1 MNFIKEKNTP
11 VMEQYLSL
19 KAQYNDHLL
28 FYRMG
33 DFYELF
39 FEDAIKA
46 AKLLNIVLTKRGHSN
61 GQEIPMC
68 GVPAHSSESYLH
80 KLIDLGFKV
89 AVCDQLETVDEAKKR
104 GYKSIVKRD
113 VVRIVTPGTIIEESL
128 LEDKSNNYLAS
139 IVEKDNDYAIGWLEL
154 STGKFFHTVTNL
166 NALDSDLLRISPREL
181 LISEKLTENEKFRS
195 ILRNYKISI
204 AQHAQSFFE
213 YNKSHRTLCEFYKV
227 KELGVIGNFSWV
239 EIMACGSLLEYVR
252 TTQRGSVPRLELPKT
267 YKQQNFMLIDASARR
282 NLELFSTQSGEKK
295 GSLISVIDYTVT
307 APGGRLLK
315 QVLASPL
322 VCPKAINLRLNTVQ
336 FFVNN
341 HESRKKIREILS
353 NIPDIERSLS
363 RLMLGRGSPKD
374 INLLKIGLGKILELF
389 EFLSKLDL
397 SHEKSTTHSEVS
409 FQRVTREKES
419 WIPVSSTGMTE
430 QSTGMIEQSTGMTEE
445 STEITQESTGV
456 TDSYTRDPL
465 KSNQCE
471 LSLIHKNLGN
481 HKNLFELLSGAVFD
495 NNVGNIKE
503 GGFINPK
510 YDSELS
516 ELSYILNNSNKLIT
530 KLRESYRDLTGIAA
544 LKILHNNILGYYVE
558 VSANH
563 KVTSDIFIHR
573 QSLANSFRYTT
584 AELKELENKILTAR
598 DAAINL
604 EIRIFGEL
612 CSKIAE
618 ESEKIAIAANA
629 LAKLDIRTAFAE
641 LAVQNNYVK
650 PTVNNSKE
658 FNICSGR
665 HPVIEANSKFIA
677 NSINLAGIHL
687 ITGPNMAGKS
697 TFLRQNA
704 LIAILAHM
712 GSFVPAESAH
722 IGVIDKVFSRV
733 GATDNIAAGH
743 STFMVEMI
751 ETATIVNHAT
761 DRSLVILDE
770 IGRGTGVYDGLSIAQ
785 AVIEHI
791 HNVNKCRAIFA
802 THYHEL
808 TKVSGYLENV
818 KCFCVKIKEWN
829 GEVIFLHE
837 VIEGIA
843 DESYGIH
850 VAKLAGFPDSVL
862 NRAGEVFAELMPIAN
877 PL

>member
-1 MNFIKEKNTP
+1 MCNIIYNNVYQYNILKNIMSFVKEKNTP
-11 VMEQYLSL
+11 VMEQYLNL
-19 KAQYNDHLL
+19 KAQYKDHLL
-28 FYRMG
+28 FYRLG

-39 FEDAIKA
+39 FDDAIKA
-46 AKLLNIVLTKRGHSN
+46 AKLLNIVLTKRGNSC

-89 AVCDQLETVDEAKKR
+89 AICDQLETADEAKKR

-113 VVRIVTPGTIIEESL
+113 VVRVVTPGTIIEDSL

-139 IVEKDNDYAIGWLEL
+139 IVEQNDEYAISWLEL
-154 STGKFFHTVTNL
+154 STGKFFHTLTSL
-166 NALDSDLLRISPREL
+166 KALDSDLLRISPREL
-181 LISEKLTENEKFRS
+181 LISEKFTEDEKIRS
-195 ILRNYKISI
+195 ILKNYKISI
-204 AQHAQSFFE
+204 TQHAQSFFE
-213 YNKSHRTLCEFYKV
+213 YSKSHRTLCEFYKIR
-227 KELGVIGNFSWV
+227 ELGSIGNFSKV
-239 EIMACGSLLEYVR
+239 EIMACGALLEYVR
-252 TTQRGSVPRLELPKT
+252 VTQRGSIPRLEFPKT

-282 NLELFSTQSGEKK
+282 NLELFSTQFGEKK
-295 GSLISVIDYTVT
+295 GSLISVIDHTVT
-307 APGGRLLK
+307 ASGGRLLK
-315 QVLASPL
+315 QMLASPL
-322 VCPKAINLRLNTVQ
+322 ACSKAINLRLSTAQ

-341 HESRKKIREILS
+341 HDSRRKIREILS

-363 RLMLGRGSPKD
+363 RLILGRGSPKD
-374 INLLKIGLGKILELF
+374 MNLLKIGLGKTLELS
-389 EFLSKLDL
+389 EFLCKI
-397 SHEKSTTHSEVS
+397 
-409 FQRVTREKES
+409 ES
-419 WIPVSSTGMTE
+419 GENGSLPQQYVI
-430 QSTGMIEQSTGMTEE
+430 Q
-445 STEITQESTGV
+445 TEIQPASRAGITVKSDES
-456 TDSYTRDPL
+456 
-465 KSNQCE
+465 E
-471 LSLIHKNLGN
+471 LSTIHKSLGN
-481 HKNLFELLSGAVFD
+481 HKDLFELLNSAILD
-495 NNVGNIKE
+495 NNLSSVKE
-503 GGFINPK
+503 GGFIHSK
-510 YDSELS
+510 YNSELS
-516 ELSYILNNSNKLIT
+516 ELSYILNNSNKLVT

-563 KVTSDIFIHR
+563 KITSDIFIHR
-573 QSLANSFRYTT
+573 QSLANSMRYTT
-584 AELKELENKILTAR
+584 NELKELENKILTAR
-598 DAAINL
+598 DAAIGL
-604 EIRIFGEL
+604 EMKIFSEL
-612 CSKIAE
+612 CSEVAK
-618 ESEKIAIAANA
+618 ESEKIALAANA

-650 PTVNNSKE
+650 PIIDDSKE

-665 HPVIEANSKFIA
+665 HPVVEVNDKFIA

-722 IGVIDKVFSRV
+722 IGVIDKIFSRV
-733 GATDNIAAGH
+733 GATDNITAGY

-751 ETATIVNHAT
+751 ETATIVNQAT

-808 TKVSGYLENV
+808 TKVSKYLKNV
-818 KCFCVKIKEWN
+818 KCFCVKIREWN

-843 DESYGIH
+843 NESYGIH

-862 NRAGEVFAELMPIAN
+862 NRASEVFEELKA
-877 PL
+877 

>member
-1 MNFIKEKNTP
+1 MSFVREKNTP
-11 VMEQYLSL
+11 VMEQYLNL
-19 KAQYNDHLL
+19 KAQYKDHLL
-28 FYRMG
+28 FYRLG

-39 FEDAIKA
+39 FDDAIKA
-46 AKLLNIVLTKRGHSN
+46 AKLLNIVLTKRGNSC
-61 GQEIPMC
+61 GQDIPMC

-89 AVCDQLETVDEAKKR
+89 AICDQLETADEAKRR

-113 VVRIVTPGTIIEESL
+113 VVRIVTPGTIIEDSL

-139 IVEKDNDYAIGWLEL
+139 IVEQNEEYAIGWLEL
-154 STGKFFHTVTNL
+154 STGKFFHTLTNL
-166 NALDSDLLRISPREL
+166 KALDSDLLRISPKEL
-181 LISEKLTENEKFRS
+181 LISDKLAEDEKIRS
-195 ILRNYKISI
+195 ILKNYKISI
-204 AQHAQSFFE
+204 TQHAQSFFE

-227 KELGVIGNFSWV
+227 RELGVIGNFGKV
-239 EIMACGSLLEYVR
+239 EIMACGALLEYVR
-252 TTQRGSVPRLELPKT
+252 VTQRGSIPRLELPKP
-267 YKQQNFMLIDASARR
+267 YKQQSFMLIDASARR
-282 NLELFSTQSGEKK
+282 NLELFSTQFGEKK
-295 GSLISVIDYTVT
+295 GSLISVIDHTVT
-307 APGGRLLK
+307 ASGGRLLK
-315 QVLASPL
+315 QMLASPL
-322 VCPKAINLRLNTVQ
+322 ACPKAINLRLSIVE

-374 INLLKIGLGKILELF
+374 INLLKVGLGKTLELS
-389 EFLSKLDL
+389 EFLSTLHNYHLREKLAANFQM
-397 SHEKSTTHSEVS
+397 S
-409 FQRVTREKES
+409 FQCLTAELEEKEL
-419 WIPVSSTGMTE
+419 VSTAQMT
-430 QSTGMIEQSTGMTEE
+430 SSDE
-445 STEITQESTGV
+445 S
-456 TDSYTRDPL
+456 
-465 KSNQCE
+465 E
-471 LSLIHKNLGN
+471 LSTIHKSLGN
-481 HKNLFELLSGAVFD
+481 HKDLYELLSSAVLD
-495 NNVGNIKE
+495 NNLSSTRE
-503 GGFINPK
+503 GGFINPQ
-510 YDSELS
+510 YNQELS
-516 ELSYILNNSNKLIT
+516 ELSYVLNNSNKLIT

-563 KVTSDIFIHR
+563 KLTSDIFIHR
-573 QSLANSFRYTT
+573 QSLANSMRYTT
-584 AELKELENKILTAR
+584 NELKELENKILTAR
-598 DAAINL
+598 DAVINL
-604 EIRIFGEL
+604 EIKIFGEL
-612 CSKIAE
+612 CSKIAK
-618 ESEKIAIAANA
+618 ESEKIALAANA

-650 PTVNNSKE
+650 PIIDDSKE
-658 FNICSGR
+658 FDIRNGR
-665 HPVIEANSKFIA
+665 HPVVEVNDKFIA
-677 NSINLAGIHL
+677 NSINLAGIYL

-712 GSFVPAESAH
+712 GSFVPVDSAH
-722 IGVIDKVFSRV
+722 IGVIDKIFSRV
-733 GATDNIAAGH
+733 GATDNITAGY

-751 ETATIVNHAT
+751 ETATIVNQAT

-808 TKVSGYLENV
+808 TKVSKYLKNV

-837 VIEGIA
+837 VVEGIA

-850 VAKLAGFPDSVL
+850 VAKLAGFPDSIL
-862 NRAGEVFAELMPIAN
+862 NRASEVLEELKA
-877 PL
+877 

>member
-1 MNFIKEKNTP
+1 MCNIIYNNVYQYNILKNIMSFVKEKNTP
-11 VMEQYLSL
+11 VMEQYLNL
-19 KAQYNDHLL
+19 KAQYKDHLL
-28 FYRMG
+28 FYRLG

-39 FEDAIKA
+39 FDDAIKA
-46 AKLLNIVLTKRGHSN
+46 AKLLNIVLTKRGNSC
-61 GQEIPMC
+61 GQDIPMC

-89 AVCDQLETVDEAKKR
+89 AICDQLETADEAKKR

-113 VVRIVTPGTIIEESL
+113 VVRVVTPGTIIEDSL

-139 IVEKDNDYAIGWLEL
+139 IVEQNDEYAISWLEL
-154 STGKFFHTVTNL
+154 STGKFFHTLTSL
-166 NALDSDLLRISPREL
+166 KALDSDLLRISPREL
-181 LISEKLTENEKFRS
+181 LISEKFTEDEKIRS
-195 ILRNYKISI
+195 ILKNYKISI
-204 AQHAQSFFE
+204 TQHAQSFFE
-213 YNKSHRTLCEFYKV
+213 YSKSHRTLCEFYKIR
-227 KELGVIGNFSWV
+227 ELGSIGNFSKV
-239 EIMACGSLLEYVR
+239 EIMACGALLEYVR
-252 TTQRGSVPRLELPKT
+252 VTQRGSIPRLEFPKT

-282 NLELFSTQSGEKK
+282 NLELFSTQFGEKK
-295 GSLISVIDYTVT
+295 GSLISVIDHTVT
-307 APGGRLLK
+307 ASGGRLLK
-315 QVLASPL
+315 QMLASPL
-322 VCPKAINLRLNTVQ
+322 ACSKAINLRLSTAQ

-341 HESRKKIREILS
+341 HEPRRKIREILS

-363 RLMLGRGSPKD
+363 RLILGRGSPKD
-374 INLLKIGLGKILELF
+374 MNLLKIGLGKTLELS
-389 EFLSKLDL
+389 EFLCKI
-397 SHEKSTTHSEVS
+397 
-409 FQRVTREKES
+409 ES
-419 WIPVSSTGMTE
+419 GENGSLPQQYVIQTEIQPASRAGMTVK
-430 QSTGMIEQSTGMTEE
+430 SDE
-445 STEITQESTGV
+445 S
-456 TDSYTRDPL
+456 
-465 KSNQCE
+465 E
-471 LSLIHKNLGN
+471 LSTIHKSLGN
-481 HKNLFELLSGAVFD
+481 HKDLFELLNSAILD
-495 NNVGNIKE
+495 NNLSSVKE
-503 GGFINPK
+503 GGFIHSK
-510 YDSELS
+510 YNSELS

-563 KVTSDIFIHR
+563 KITSDIFIHR
-573 QSLANSFRYTT
+573 QSLANSMRYTT
-584 AELKELENKILTAR
+584 NELKELENKILTAR
-598 DAAINL
+598 DAAIGL
-604 EIRIFGEL
+604 EMKIFSEL
-612 CSKIAE
+612 CSEVAK
-618 ESEKIAIAANA
+618 ESEKIALAANA

-650 PTVNNSKE
+650 PIIDDSKE

-665 HPVIEANSKFIA
+665 HPVVEVNDKFIA

-722 IGVIDKVFSRV
+722 IGVIDKIFSRV
-733 GATDNIAAGH
+733 GATDNITAGY

-751 ETATIVNHAT
+751 ETATIVNQAT

-770 IGRGTGVYDGLSIAQ
+770 IGRGTGVYDGLSIAK

-791 HNVNKCRAIFA
+791 HNVNKCRATFA

-808 TKVSGYLENV
+808 TKVSKYLKNV
-818 KCFCVKIKEWN
+818 KCFCVKIREWN

-862 NRAGEVFAELMPIAN
+862 NRASEVFEELKA
-877 PL
+877 

>member
-1 MNFIKEKNTP
+1 MSFVKEKNTP
-11 VMEQYLSL
+11 VMEQYLNL
-19 KAQYNDHLL
+19 KAQYKDHLL
-28 FYRMG
+28 FYRLG

-39 FEDAIKA
+39 FDDAIKA
-46 AKLLNIVLTKRGHSN
+46 AKLLNIVLTKRGNSN

-89 AVCDQLETVDEAKKR
+89 AICDQLETADEAKKR

-113 VVRIVTPGTIIEESL
+113 VVRVVTPGTIIEDSL

-139 IVEKDNDYAIGWLEL
+139 IVEQNDEYAISWLEL
-154 STGKFFHTVTNL
+154 STGKFFHTLTSL
-166 NALDSDLLRISPREL
+166 KALDSDLLRISPREL
-181 LISEKLTENEKFRS
+181 LISEKFTEDEKIRS
-195 ILRNYKISI
+195 ILKNYKISI
-204 AQHAQSFFE
+204 TQHAQSFFE
-213 YNKSHRTLCEFYKV
+213 YSKSHRTLCEFYKIR
-227 KELGVIGNFSWV
+227 ELGSIGNFSKV
-239 EIMACGSLLEYVR
+239 EIMACGALLEYVR
-252 TTQRGSVPRLELPKT
+252 VTQRGSIPRLEFPKT

-282 NLELFSTQSGEKK
+282 NLELFSTQFGEKK
-295 GSLISVIDYTVT
+295 GSLISVIDHTVT
-307 APGGRLLK
+307 ASGGRLLK
-315 QVLASPL
+315 QMLASPL
-322 VCPKAINLRLNTVQ
+322 ACSKAINLRLSTAQ

-341 HESRKKIREILS
+341 HEPRRKIREILS

-363 RLMLGRGSPKD
+363 RLILGRGSPKD
-374 INLLKIGLGKILELF
+374 MNLLKIGLGKTLELS
-389 EFLSKLDL
+389 EFLCKI
-397 SHEKSTTHSEVS
+397 
-409 FQRVTREKES
+409 ES
-419 WIPVSSTGMTE
+419 GENGSLPQQYVI
-430 QSTGMIEQSTGMTEE
+430 Q
-445 STEITQESTGV
+445 TEIQPASRAGITVKSDES
-456 TDSYTRDPL
+456 
-465 KSNQCE
+465 E
-471 LSLIHKNLGN
+471 LSTIHKSLGN
-481 HKNLFELLSGAVFD
+481 HKDLFELLNSAILD
-495 NNVGNIKE
+495 NNLSSVKE
-503 GGFINPK
+503 GGFIHSK
-510 YDSELS
+510 YNSELS
-516 ELSYILNNSNKLIT
+516 ELSYILNNSNKLVT

-563 KVTSDIFIHR
+563 KITSDIFIHR
-573 QSLANSFRYTT
+573 QSLANSMRYTT
-584 AELKELENKILTAR
+584 NELKELENKILTAR
-598 DAAINL
+598 DAAIGL
-604 EIRIFGEL
+604 EMKIFSEL
-612 CSKIAE
+612 CSEVAK
-618 ESEKIAIAANA
+618 ESEKIALAANA

-650 PTVNNSKE
+650 PIIDDSKE

-665 HPVIEANSKFIA
+665 HPVVEVNDKFIA

-704 LIAILAHM
+704 LIAVLAHM

-722 IGVIDKVFSRV
+722 IGVIDKIFSRV
-733 GATDNIAAGH
+733 GATDNITAGY

-751 ETATIVNHAT
+751 ETATIVNQAT

-808 TKVSGYLENV
+808 TKVSKYLKNV
-818 KCFCVKIKEWN
+818 KCFCVKIREWN

-862 NRAGEVFAELMPIAN
+862 NRASEVFEELKA
-877 PL
+877 

>member
-1 MNFIKEKNTP
+1 MSFVKEKNTP
-11 VMEQYLSL
+11 VMEQYLNL
-19 KAQYNDHLL
+19 KAQYKDHLL
-28 FYRMG
+28 FYRLG

-39 FEDAIKA
+39 FDDAIKA
-46 AKLLNIVLTKRGHSN
+46 AKLLNIVLTKRGNSC

-89 AVCDQLETVDEAKKR
+89 AICDQLETADEAKKR

-113 VVRIVTPGTIIEESL
+113 VVRVVTPGTIIEDSL

-139 IVEKDNDYAIGWLEL
+139 IVEQNDEYAISWLEL
-154 STGKFFHTVTNL
+154 STGKFFHTLTSL
-166 NALDSDLLRISPREL
+166 KALDSDLLRISPREL
-181 LISEKLTENEKFRS
+181 LISEKLTEDEKIRS
-195 ILRNYKISI
+195 ILKNYKISI
-204 AQHAQSFFE
+204 TQHAQSFFE
-213 YNKSHRTLCEFYKV
+213 YSKSHRTLCEFYKIR
-227 KELGVIGNFSWV
+227 ELGSIGNFSKV
-239 EIMACGSLLEYVR
+239 EIMACGALLEYVR
-252 TTQRGSVPRLELPKT
+252 VTQRGSIPRLEFPKT

-282 NLELFSTQSGEKK
+282 NLELFSTQFGEKK
-295 GSLISVIDYTVT
+295 GSLISVIDHTVT
-307 APGGRLLK
+307 ASGGRLLK
-315 QVLASPL
+315 QMLASPL
-322 VCPKAINLRLNTVQ
+322 ACSKAINLRLSTAQ

-341 HESRKKIREILS
+341 HEPRRKIREILS

-363 RLMLGRGSPKD
+363 RLILGRGSPKD
-374 INLLKIGLGKILELF
+374 MNLLKIGLGKTLELS
-389 EFLSKLDL
+389 EFLCK
-397 SHEKSTTHSEVS
+397 
-409 FQRVTREKES
+409 FES
-419 WIPVSSTGMTE
+419 GENGSLPQQYVIQIEIQPASRAGMTVK
-430 QSTGMIEQSTGMTEE
+430 SDE
-445 STEITQESTGV
+445 S
-456 TDSYTRDPL
+456 
-465 KSNQCE
+465 E
-471 LSLIHKNLGN
+471 LSTIHKSLGN
-481 HKNLFELLSGAVFD
+481 HKDLFELLNSAILD
-495 NNVGNIKE
+495 NNLSSVKE
-503 GGFINPK
+503 GGFIHSK
-510 YDSELS
+510 YNSELS

-563 KVTSDIFIHR
+563 KITSDIFIHR
-573 QSLANSFRYTT
+573 QSLANSMRYTT
-584 AELKELENKILTAR
+584 NELKELENKILTAR
-598 DAAINL
+598 DAAIGL
-604 EIRIFGEL
+604 EMKIFSEL
-612 CSKIAE
+612 CSEVAK
-618 ESEKIAIAANA
+618 ESEKIALAANA

-650 PTVNNSKE
+650 PIIDDSKE

-665 HPVIEANSKFIA
+665 HPVVEVNDKFIA

-722 IGVIDKVFSRV
+722 IGVIDKIFSRV
-733 GATDNIAAGH
+733 GATDNITAGY

-751 ETATIVNHAT
+751 ETATIVNQAT

-808 TKVSGYLENV
+808 TKVSKYLKNV
-818 KCFCVKIKEWN
+818 KCFCVKIREWN

-862 NRAGEVFAELMPIAN
+862 NRASEVFEELKA
-877 PL
+877 

>member
-1 MNFIKEKNTP
+1 MSFVKEKNTP
-11 VMEQYLSL
+11 VMEQYLNL
-19 KAQYNDHLL
+19 KAQYKDHLL
-28 FYRMG
+28 FYRLG

-39 FEDAIKA
+39 FDDAIKA
-46 AKLLNIVLTKRGHSN
+46 AKLLNIVLTKRGNSC

-89 AVCDQLETVDEAKKR
+89 AICDQLETADEAKKR

-113 VVRIVTPGTIIEESL
+113 VVRVVTPGTIIEDSL

-139 IVEKDNDYAIGWLEL
+139 IVEQNDEYAISWLEL
-154 STGKFFHTVTNL
+154 STGKFFHTLTSL
-166 NALDSDLLRISPREL
+166 KALDSDLLRISPREL
-181 LISEKLTENEKFRS
+181 LISEKFTEDEKIRS
-195 ILRNYKISI
+195 VLKNYKISI
-204 AQHAQSFFE
+204 TQHAQSFFE
-213 YNKSHRTLCEFYKV
+213 YSKSHRTLCEFYKIR
-227 KELGVIGNFSWV
+227 ELGSIGNFSKV
-239 EIMACGSLLEYVR
+239 EIMACGALLEYVR
-252 TTQRGSVPRLELPKT
+252 VTQRGSIPRLEFPKT

-282 NLELFSTQSGEKK
+282 NLESFSTQFGEKK
-295 GSLISVIDYTVT
+295 GSLISVIDHTVT
-307 APGGRLLK
+307 ASGGRLLK
-315 QVLASPL
+315 QMLASPL
-322 VCPKAINLRLNTVQ
+322 ACSKAINLRLSTAQ

-341 HESRKKIREILS
+341 HDSRKKIREILS

-363 RLMLGRGSPKD
+363 RLILGRGSPKD
-374 INLLKIGLGKILELF
+374 MNLLKIGLGKTLELS
-389 EFLSKLDL
+389 EFLCKI
-397 SHEKSTTHSEVS
+397 
-409 FQRVTREKES
+409 ES
-419 WIPVSSTGMTE
+419 GENGSLPQQYVI
-430 QSTGMIEQSTGMTEE
+430 Q
-445 STEITQESTGV
+445 TEIQPASRAGITVKSDES
-456 TDSYTRDPL
+456 
-465 KSNQCE
+465 E
-471 LSLIHKNLGN
+471 LSTIHKSLGN
-481 HKNLFELLSGAVFD
+481 HKDLFELLNSAILD
-495 NNVGNIKE
+495 NNLSSVKE
-503 GGFINPK
+503 GGFIHSKCN
-510 YDSELS
+510 SELS

-563 KVTSDIFIHR
+563 KITSDIFIHR
-573 QSLANSFRYTT
+573 QSLANSMRYTT
-584 AELKELENKILTAR
+584 NELKELENKILTAR
-598 DAAINL
+598 DAAIGL
-604 EIRIFGEL
+604 EMKIFSEL
-612 CSKIAE
+612 CSEVAK
-618 ESEKIAIAANA
+618 ESEKIALAANA

-650 PTVNNSKE
+650 PIIDDSKE

-665 HPVIEANSKFIA
+665 HPVVEVNDKFIA

-722 IGVIDKVFSRV
+722 IGVIDKIFSRV
-733 GATDNIAAGH
+733 GATDNITAGY

-751 ETATIVNHAT
+751 ETATIVNQAT

-808 TKVSGYLENV
+808 TKVSKYLKNV
-818 KCFCVKIKEWN
+818 KCFCVKIREWN

-862 NRAGEVFAELMPIAN
+862 NRASEVFEELKA
-877 PL
+877 

>member
-1 MNFIKEKNTP
+1 MCNIIYNNVYQYNILKNIMSFVKEKNTP
-11 VMEQYLSL
+11 VMEQYLNL
-19 KAQYNDHLL
+19 KAQYKDHLL
-28 FYRMG
+28 FYRLG

-39 FEDAIKA
+39 FDDAIKA
-46 AKLLNIVLTKRGHSN
+46 AKLLNIVLTKRGNSC
-61 GQEIPMC
+61 GQDIPMC

-89 AVCDQLETVDEAKKR
+89 AICDQLETADEAKKR

-113 VVRIVTPGTIIEESL
+113 VVRVVTPGTIIEDSL

-139 IVEKDNDYAIGWLEL
+139 IVEQNDEYAISWLEL
-154 STGKFFHTVTNL
+154 STGKFFHTLTSL
-166 NALDSDLLRISPREL
+166 KALDSDLLRISPREL
-181 LISEKLTENEKFRS
+181 LISEKFTEDEKIRS
-195 ILRNYKISI
+195 ILKNYKISI
-204 AQHAQSFFE
+204 TQHAQSFFE
-213 YNKSHRTLCEFYKV
+213 YSKSHRTLCEFYKIR
-227 KELGVIGNFSWV
+227 ELGSIGNFSKV
-239 EIMACGSLLEYVR
+239 EIMACGALLEYVR
-252 TTQRGSVPRLELPKT
+252 VTQRGSIPRLEFPKT

-282 NLELFSTQSGEKK
+282 NLELFSTQFGEKK
-295 GSLISVIDYTVT
+295 GSLISVIDHTVT
-307 APGGRLLK
+307 ASGGRLLK
-315 QVLASPL
+315 QMLASPL
-322 VCPKAINLRLNTVQ
+322 ACSKAINLRLSTAQ

-341 HESRKKIREILS
+341 HEPRRKIREILS

-363 RLMLGRGSPKD
+363 RLILGRGSPKD
-374 INLLKIGLGKILELF
+374 MNLLKIGLGKTLELS
-389 EFLSKLDL
+389 EFLCKI
-397 SHEKSTTHSEVS
+397 
-409 FQRVTREKES
+409 ES
-419 WIPVSSTGMTE
+419 GENGSLPQQYVIQTEIQPASRAGMTVK
-430 QSTGMIEQSTGMTEE
+430 SDE
-445 STEITQESTGV
+445 S
-456 TDSYTRDPL
+456 
-465 KSNQCE
+465 E
-471 LSLIHKNLGN
+471 LSTIHKSLGN
-481 HKNLFELLSGAVFD
+481 DKDLFELLNSAILD
-495 NNVGNIKE
+495 NNLSSVKE
-503 GGFINPK
+503 GGFIHSK
-510 YDSELS
+510 YNSELS

-563 KVTSDIFIHR
+563 KITSDIFIHR
-573 QSLANSFRYTT
+573 QSLANSMRYTT
-584 AELKELENKILTAR
+584 NELKELENKILTAR
-598 DAAINL
+598 DAAIGL
-604 EIRIFGEL
+604 EMKIFSEL
-612 CSKIAE
+612 CSEVAK
-618 ESEKIAIAANA
+618 ESEKIALAANA

-650 PTVNNSKE
+650 PIIDNSKE

-665 HPVIEANSKFIA
+665 HPVVEVNDKFIA

-722 IGVIDKVFSRV
+722 IGVIDKIFSRV
-733 GATDNIAAGH
+733 GATDNITAGY

-751 ETATIVNHAT
+751 ETATIVNQAT

-808 TKVSGYLENV
+808 TKVSKYLKNV
-818 KCFCVKIKEWN
+818 KCFCVKIREWN

-862 NRAGEVFAELMPIAN
+862 NRASEVFEELKA
-877 PL
+877 

>member
-1 MNFIKEKNTP
+1 
-11 VMEQYLSL
+11 MEQYLNL
-19 KAQYNDHLL
+19 KAQYKDHLL
-28 FYRMG
+28 FYRLG

-39 FEDAIKA
+39 FDDAIKA
-46 AKLLNIVLTKRGHSN
+46 AKLLNIVLTKRGNSN

-89 AVCDQLETVDEAKKR
+89 AICDQLETADEAKKR

-113 VVRIVTPGTIIEESL
+113 VVRVVTPGTIIEDSL

-139 IVEKDNDYAIGWLEL
+139 IVEQNDEYAISWLEL
-154 STGKFFHTVTNL
+154 STGKFFHTLTSL
-166 NALDSDLLRISPREL
+166 KALDSDLLRISPREL
-181 LISEKLTENEKFRS
+181 LISEKFIEDEKIRS
-195 ILRNYKISI
+195 ILKNYKISI
-204 AQHAQSFFE
+204 TQHAQSFFE
-213 YNKSHRTLCEFYKV
+213 YSKSHRTLCEFYKIR
-227 KELGVIGNFSWV
+227 ELGSIGNFSKV
-239 EIMACGSLLEYVR
+239 EIIACGALLEYVR
-252 TTQRGSVPRLELPKT
+252 VTQRGSIPRLEFPKT

-282 NLELFSTQSGEKK
+282 NLELFTTQFGEKK
-295 GSLISVIDYTVT
+295 GSLISVIDHTVT
-307 APGGRLLK
+307 ASGGRLLK
-315 QVLASPL
+315 QMLASPL
-322 VCPKAINLRLNTVQ
+322 ACSKAINLRLSTAQ

-341 HESRKKIREILS
+341 HEPRRKIREILS

-363 RLMLGRGSPKD
+363 RLILGRGSPKD
-374 INLLKIGLGKILELF
+374 MNLLKIGL
-389 EFLSKLDL
+389 
-397 SHEKSTTHSEVS
+397 EKEPVSTTQVISS
-409 FQRVTREKES
+409 DES
-419 WIPVSSTGMTE
+419 
-430 QSTGMIEQSTGMTEE
+430 
-445 STEITQESTGV
+445 
-456 TDSYTRDPL
+456 
-465 KSNQCE
+465 E
-471 LSLIHKNLGN
+471 LSTIHKSLGN
-481 HKNLFELLSGAVFD
+481 HKDLFELLNSAILD
-495 NNVGNIKE
+495 NNLSSVKE
-503 GGFINPK
+503 GGFIHSK
-510 YDSELS
+510 YNSELS

-563 KVTSDIFIHR
+563 KITSDIFIHR
-573 QSLANSFRYTT
+573 QSLANSMRYTT
-584 AELKELENKILTAR
+584 NELKELENKILTAR
-598 DAAINL
+598 DAAIGL
-604 EIRIFGEL
+604 EMKIFSEL
-612 CSKIAE
+612 CSEVAK
-618 ESEKIAIAANA
+618 ESEKIALAANA

-650 PTVNNSKE
+650 PIIDDSKE

-665 HPVIEANSKFIA
+665 HPVVEVNDKFIA

-704 LIAILAHM
+704 LIAVLAHM

-722 IGVIDKVFSRV
+722 IGVIDKIFSRV
-733 GATDNIAAGH
+733 GATDNITAGY

-751 ETATIVNHAT
+751 ETATIVNQAT

-808 TKVSGYLENV
+808 TKVGEYLENV
-818 KCFCVKIKEWN
+818 KCFCMKIKEWK

-862 NRAGEVFAELMPIAN
+862 NRAREVFEELKT
-877 PL
+877 

>member
-1 MNFIKEKNTP
+1 MCNIIYNNVYQYNILKNIMSFVKEKNTP
-11 VMEQYLSL
+11 VMEQYLNL
-19 KAQYNDHLL
+19 KAQYKDHLL
-28 FYRMG
+28 FYRLG

-39 FEDAIKA
+39 FDDAIKA
-46 AKLLNIVLTKRGHSN
+46 AKLLNIVLTKRGNSC

-89 AVCDQLETVDEAKKR
+89 AICDQLETADEAKKR

-113 VVRIVTPGTIIEESL
+113 VVRVVTPGTIIEDSL

-139 IVEKDNDYAIGWLEL
+139 IVEQNDEYAISWLEL
-154 STGKFFHTVTNL
+154 STGKFFHTLTSL
-166 NALDSDLLRISPREL
+166 KALDSDLLRISPREL
-181 LISEKLTENEKFRS
+181 LISEKFTEDEKIRS
-195 ILRNYKISI
+195 ILKNYKISI
-204 AQHAQSFFE
+204 TQHAQSFFE
-213 YNKSHRTLCEFYKV
+213 YSKSHRKLCEFYKIR
-227 KELGVIGNFSWV
+227 ELGSIGNFSKV
-239 EIMACGSLLEYVR
+239 EIMACGALLEYVR
-252 TTQRGSVPRLELPKT
+252 VTQRGSIPRLEFPKT

-282 NLELFSTQSGEKK
+282 NLELFSTQFGEKK
-295 GSLISVIDYTVT
+295 GSLISVIDHTVT
-307 APGGRLLK
+307 ASGGRLLK
-315 QVLASPL
+315 QMLASPL
-322 VCPKAINLRLNTVQ
+322 ACSKAINLRLSTAQ

-341 HESRKKIREILS
+341 HDSRRKIREILS

-363 RLMLGRGSPKD
+363 RLILGRGSPKD
-374 INLLKIGLGKILELF
+374 MNLLKIGLGKTLELS
-389 EFLSKLDL
+389 EFLCKI
-397 SHEKSTTHSEVS
+397 
-409 FQRVTREKES
+409 ES
-419 WIPVSSTGMTE
+419 GENGSLPQQYVI
-430 QSTGMIEQSTGMTEE
+430 Q
-445 STEITQESTGV
+445 TEIQPASRAGITVKSDES
-456 TDSYTRDPL
+456 
-465 KSNQCE
+465 E
-471 LSLIHKNLGN
+471 LSTIHKSLGN
-481 HKNLFELLSGAVFD
+481 HKDLFELLNSAILD
-495 NNVGNIKE
+495 NNLSSVKE
-503 GGFINPK
+503 GGFIHSK
-510 YDSELS
+510 YNSELS
-516 ELSYILNNSNKLIT
+516 ELSYILNNSNKLVT

-563 KVTSDIFIHR
+563 KITSDIFIHR
-573 QSLANSFRYTT
+573 QSLANSMRYTT
-584 AELKELENKILTAR
+584 NELKELENKILTAR
-598 DAAINL
+598 DAAIGL
-604 EIRIFGEL
+604 EMKIFSEL
-612 CSKIAE
+612 CSEVAK
-618 ESEKIAIAANA
+618 ESEKIALAANA

-650 PTVNNSKE
+650 PIIDDSKE

-665 HPVIEANSKFIA
+665 HPVVEVNDKFIA

-722 IGVIDKVFSRV
+722 IGVIDKIFSRV
-733 GATDNIAAGH
+733 GATDNITAGY

-751 ETATIVNHAT
+751 ETATIVNQAT

-808 TKVSGYLENV
+808 TKVSKYLKNV
-818 KCFCVKIKEWN
+818 KCFCVKIREWN

-862 NRAGEVFAELMPIAN
+862 NRASEVFEELKA
-877 PL
+877 

>member
-1 MNFIKEKNTP
+1 MYNIIYNNVYQYNILKNIMSFVKEKNTP
-11 VMEQYLSL
+11 VMEQYLNL
-19 KAQYNDHLL
+19 KAQYKDHLL
-28 FYRMG
+28 FYRLG

-39 FEDAIKA
+39 FDDAIKA
-46 AKLLNIVLTKRGHSN
+46 AKLLNIVLTKRGNSC

-89 AVCDQLETVDEAKKR
+89 AICDQLETADEAKKR

-113 VVRIVTPGTIIEESL
+113 VVRVVTPGTIIEDSL

-139 IVEKDNDYAIGWLEL
+139 IVEQNDEYAISWLEL
-154 STGKFFHTVTNL
+154 STGKFFHTLTSL
-166 NALDSDLLRISPREL
+166 KALDSDLLRISPREL
-181 LISEKLTENEKFRS
+181 LISEKFTEDEKIRS
-195 ILRNYKISI
+195 VLKNYKISI
-204 AQHAQSFFE
+204 TQHAQSFFE
-213 YNKSHRTLCEFYKV
+213 YSKSHRTLCEFYKIR
-227 KELGVIGNFSWV
+227 ELGSIGNFSKV
-239 EIMACGSLLEYVR
+239 EIMACGALLEYVR
-252 TTQRGSVPRLELPKT
+252 VTQRGSIPRLEFPKT

-282 NLELFSTQSGEKK
+282 NLELFSTQFGEKK
-295 GSLISVIDYTVT
+295 GSLISVIDHTVT
-307 APGGRLLK
+307 ASGGRLLK
-315 QVLASPL
+315 QMLASPL
-322 VCPKAINLRLNTVQ
+322 ACSKAINLRLSTAQ

-341 HESRKKIREILS
+341 HDSRKKIREILS

-363 RLMLGRGSPKD
+363 RLILGRGSPKD
-374 INLLKIGLGKILELF
+374 MNLLKIGLGKTLELS
-389 EFLSKLDL
+389 EFLCKI
-397 SHEKSTTHSEVS
+397 
-409 FQRVTREKES
+409 ES
-419 WIPVSSTGMTE
+419 GENGSLPQQYVI
-430 QSTGMIEQSTGMTEE
+430 Q
-445 STEITQESTGV
+445 TEIQPASRAGITVKSDES
-456 TDSYTRDPL
+456 
-465 KSNQCE
+465 E
-471 LSLIHKNLGN
+471 LSTIHKSLGN
-481 HKNLFELLSGAVFD
+481 HKDLFELLNSAILD
-495 NNVGNIKE
+495 NNLSSVKE
-503 GGFINPK
+503 GGFIHSK
-510 YDSELS
+510 YNSELY

-563 KVTSDIFIHR
+563 KITSDIFIHR
-573 QSLANSFRYTT
+573 QSLANSMRYTT
-584 AELKELENKILTAR
+584 NELKELENKILTAR
-598 DAAINL
+598 DAAIGL
-604 EIRIFGEL
+604 EMKIFSEL
-612 CSKIAE
+612 CSEVAK
-618 ESEKIAIAANA
+618 ESEKIALAANA

-650 PTVNNSKE
+650 PIIDDSKE

-665 HPVIEANSKFIA
+665 HPVVEVNDKFIA

-722 IGVIDKVFSRV
+722 IGVIDKIFSRV
-733 GATDNIAAGH
+733 GATDNITAGY

-751 ETATIVNHAT
+751 ETATIVNQAT

-808 TKVSGYLENV
+808 TKVSKYLKNV
-818 KCFCVKIKEWN
+818 KCFCVKIREWN

-862 NRAGEVFAELMPIAN
+862 NRASEVFEELKA
-877 PL
+877 

>member
-1 MNFIKEKNTP
+1 MNLIREKNTP
-11 VMEQYLSL
+11 VMEQYLNL
-19 KAQYNDHLL
+19 KAQYKDHLL
-28 FYRMG
+28 FYRLG

-39 FEDAIKA
+39 FDDAIKA
-46 AKLLNIVLTKRGHSN
+46 AKLLNIVLTKRGNSN

-89 AVCDQLETVDEAKKR
+89 AICDQLETADEAKKR

-113 VVRIVTPGTIIEESL
+113 VVRVVTPGTIIEDSL
-128 LEDKSNNYLAS
+128 LEDKSNNYLVS
-139 IVEKDNDYAIGWLEL
+139 IVEQNGEYAIAWLEL
-154 STGKFFHTVTNL
+154 STGKFFHTLTNL
-166 NALDSDLLRISPREL
+166 KALDSDLLRISPREL
-181 LISEKLTENEKFRS
+181 LISEKFIEDEKIRS
-195 ILRNYKISI
+195 ILKNYKISI
-204 AQHAQSFFE
+204 TQHAQSFFE
-213 YNKSHRTLCEFYKV
+213 YNKSHRTLCEFYKIR
-227 KELGVIGNFSWV
+227 ELGVVGNFSKV
-239 EIMACGSLLEYVR
+239 EIMACGALLEYVR
-252 TTQRGSVPRLELPKT
+252 VTQRGFIPRLELPKP

-282 NLELFSTQSGEKK
+282 NLELFSTQFGEKK
-295 GSLISVIDYTVT
+295 GSLISVIDHTVT
-307 APGGRLLK
+307 ASGGRLLK
-315 QVLASPL
+315 QMLASPL
-322 VCPKAINLRLNTVQ
+322 ACSKAINLRLSTAQ

-341 HESRKKIREILS
+341 HEPRRKIREILS
-353 NIPDIERSLS
+353 NITDIERSLS
-363 RLMLGRGSPKD
+363 RLILGRGSPKD
-374 INLLKIGLGKILELF
+374 MNLLKIGLGKTLELS
-389 EFLSKLDL
+389 EFLCKI
-397 SHEKSTTHSEVS
+397 
-409 FQRVTREKES
+409 ES
-419 WIPVSSTGMTE
+419 GENGSLPQQYVIQVADTGIQMQIPASRAGMTVK
-430 QSTGMIEQSTGMTEE
+430 SDE
-445 STEITQESTGV
+445 S
-456 TDSYTRDPL
+456 
-465 KSNQCE
+465 E
-471 LSLIHKNLGN
+471 LSTIHKSLGN
-481 HKNLFELLSGAVFD
+481 HQDLFELLNSAILD
-495 NNVGNIKE
+495 NNLSSVKE

-510 YDSELS
+510 YNSELS
-516 ELSYILNNSNKLIT
+516 ELSYILNNSNKLVT
-530 KLRESYRDLTGIAA
+530 KLRESYRNLTGIAA

-563 KVTSDIFIHR
+563 KITSDIFIHR
-573 QSLANSFRYTT
+573 QSLANSMRYTT
-584 AELKELENKILTAR
+584 NELKELENKILTAR
-598 DAAINL
+598 DAAIGL
-604 EIRIFGEL
+604 EVKIFSEL
-612 CSKIAE
+612 CSEVAK
-618 ESEKIAIAANA
+618 ESEKIALAANA

-650 PTVNNSKE
+650 PIIDDSKE

-665 HPVIEANSKFIA
+665 HPVVEVNDKFIA

-704 LIAILAHM
+704 LIAVLAHM

-722 IGVIDKVFSRV
+722 IGVIDKIFSRV
-733 GATDNIAAGH
+733 GATDNITAGY

-751 ETATIVNHAT
+751 ETATIVNQAT

-808 TKVSGYLENV
+808 TKVSKYLKNV
-818 KCFCVKIKEWN
+818 KCFCVKIREWN

-862 NRAGEVFAELMPIAN
+862 NRASEVFEELKA
-877 PL
+877 

>member
-1 MNFIKEKNTP
+1 MCNIIYNNVYQYNILKNIMSFVKEKNTP
-11 VMEQYLSL
+11 VMEQYLNL
-19 KAQYNDHLL
+19 KAQYKDHLL
-28 FYRMG
+28 FYRLG

-39 FEDAIKA
+39 FDDAIKA
-46 AKLLNIVLTKRGHSN
+46 AKLLNIVLTKRGNSC

-89 AVCDQLETVDEAKKR
+89 AICDQLETADEAKKR

-113 VVRIVTPGTIIEESL
+113 VVRVVTPGTIIEDSL

-139 IVEKDNDYAIGWLEL
+139 IVEQNDEYAISWLEL
-154 STGKFFHTVTNL
+154 STGKFFHTLTSL
-166 NALDSDLLRISPREL
+166 KALDSDLLRISPREL
-181 LISEKLTENEKFRS
+181 LISEKFTEDEKIRS
-195 ILRNYKISI
+195 ILKNDKISI
-204 AQHAQSFFE
+204 TQHAQSFFE
-213 YNKSHRTLCEFYKV
+213 YSKSHRTLCEFYKIR
-227 KELGVIGNFSWV
+227 ELGSIGNFSKV
-239 EIMACGSLLEYVR
+239 EIMACGALLEYVR
-252 TTQRGSVPRLELPKT
+252 VTQRGSIPRLEFPKT

-282 NLELFSTQSGEKK
+282 NLELFSTQFGEKK
-295 GSLISVIDYTVT
+295 GSLISVIDHTVT
-307 APGGRLLK
+307 ASGGRLLK
-315 QVLASPL
+315 QMLASPL
-322 VCPKAINLRLNTVQ
+322 ACSKAINLRLSTAQ

-341 HESRKKIREILS
+341 HDSRRKIREILS

-363 RLMLGRGSPKD
+363 RLILGRGSPKD
-374 INLLKIGLGKILELF
+374 MNLLKIGLGKTLELS
-389 EFLSKLDL
+389 EFLCKI
-397 SHEKSTTHSEVS
+397 
-409 FQRVTREKES
+409 ES
-419 WIPVSSTGMTE
+419 GENGSLPQQYVI
-430 QSTGMIEQSTGMTEE
+430 Q
-445 STEITQESTGV
+445 TEIQPASRAGITVKSDES
-456 TDSYTRDPL
+456 
-465 KSNQCE
+465 E
-471 LSLIHKNLGN
+471 LSTIHKSLGN
-481 HKNLFELLSGAVFD
+481 HKDLFELLNSAILD
-495 NNVGNIKE
+495 NNLSSVKE
-503 GGFINPK
+503 GGFIHSK
-510 YDSELS
+510 YNSELS
-516 ELSYILNNSNKLIT
+516 ELSYILNNSNKLVT

-563 KVTSDIFIHR
+563 KITSDIFIHR
-573 QSLANSFRYTT
+573 QSLANSMRYTT
-584 AELKELENKILTAR
+584 NELKELENKILTAR
-598 DAAINL
+598 DAAIGL
-604 EIRIFGEL
+604 EMKIFSEL
-612 CSKIAE
+612 CSEVAK
-618 ESEKIAIAANA
+618 ESEKIALAANA

-650 PTVNNSKE
+650 PIIDDSKE

-665 HPVIEANSKFIA
+665 HPVVEVNDKFIA

-722 IGVIDKVFSRV
+722 IGVIDKIFSRV
-733 GATDNIAAGH
+733 GATDNITAGY

-751 ETATIVNHAT
+751 ETATIVNQAT

-808 TKVSGYLENV
+808 TKVSKYLKNV
-818 KCFCVKIKEWN
+818 KCFCVKIREWN

-862 NRAGEVFAELMPIAN
+862 NRASEVFEELKA
-877 PL
+877 

>member
-1 MNFIKEKNTP
+1 
-11 VMEQYLSL
+11 MEQYLNL
-19 KAQYNDHLL
+19 KAQYKDHLL
-28 FYRMG
+28 FYRLG

-39 FEDAIKA
+39 FDDAIKA
-46 AKLLNIVLTKRGHSN
+46 AKLLNIVLTKRGNSN

-89 AVCDQLETVDEAKKR
+89 AICDQLETADEAKKR

-113 VVRIVTPGTIIEESL
+113 VVRVVTPGTIIEDSL

-139 IVEKDNDYAIGWLEL
+139 IVEQNDEYAISWLEL
-154 STGKFFHTVTNL
+154 STGKFFHTLTSL
-166 NALDSDLLRISPREL
+166 KALDSDLLRISPREL
-181 LISEKLTENEKFRS
+181 LISEKFIEDEKIRS
-195 ILRNYKISI
+195 ILKNYKISI
-204 AQHAQSFFE
+204 TQHAQSFFE
-213 YNKSHRTLCEFYKV
+213 YSKSHRTLCEFYKIR
-227 KELGVIGNFSWV
+227 ELGSIGNFSKV
-239 EIMACGSLLEYVR
+239 EIIACGALLEYVR
-252 TTQRGSVPRLELPKT
+252 VTQRGSIPRLEFPKT

-282 NLELFSTQSGEKK
+282 NLELFTTQFGEKK
-295 GSLISVIDYTVT
+295 GSLISVIDHTVT
-307 APGGRLLK
+307 ASGGRLLK
-315 QVLASPL
+315 QMLASPL
-322 VCPKAINLRLNTVQ
+322 ACSKAINLRLSTAQ

-341 HESRKKIREILS
+341 HEPRRKIREILS

-363 RLMLGRGSPKD
+363 RLILGRGSPKD
-374 INLLKIGLGKILELF
+374 MNLLKIGLGKTLELS
-389 EFLSKLDL
+389 EFLSNLVISSD
-397 SHEKSTTHSEVS
+397 
-409 FQRVTREKES
+409 ES
-419 WIPVSSTGMTE
+419 
-430 QSTGMIEQSTGMTEE
+430 
-445 STEITQESTGV
+445 
-456 TDSYTRDPL
+456 
-465 KSNQCE
+465 E
-471 LSLIHKNLGN
+471 LSTIHKSLGN
-481 HKNLFELLSGAVFD
+481 HKDLFELLNSAILD
-495 NNVGNIKE
+495 NNLSSVKE
-503 GGFINPK
+503 GGFIHSK
-510 YDSELS
+510 YNSELS

-563 KVTSDIFIHR
+563 KITSDIFIHR
-573 QSLANSFRYTT
+573 QSLANSMRYTT
-584 AELKELENKILTAR
+584 NELKELENKILTAR
-598 DAAINL
+598 DAAIGL
-604 EIRIFGEL
+604 EMKIFSEL
-612 CSKIAE
+612 CSEVAK
-618 ESEKIAIAANA
+618 ESEKIALAANA

-650 PTVNNSKE
+650 PIIDDSKE

-665 HPVIEANSKFIA
+665 HPVVEVNDKFIA

-704 LIAILAHM
+704 LIAVLAHM

-722 IGVIDKVFSRV
+722 IGVIDKIFSRV
-733 GATDNIAAGH
+733 GATDNITAGY

-751 ETATIVNHAT
+751 ETATIVNQAT

-808 TKVSGYLENV
+808 TKVGEYLENV
-818 KCFCVKIKEWN
+818 KCFCMKIKEWK

-862 NRAGEVFAELMPIAN
+862 NRAREVFEELKT
-877 PL
+877 

>member
-1 MNFIKEKNTP
+1 MCNIIYNNVYQYNILKNIMSFVKEKNTP
-11 VMEQYLSL
+11 VMEQYLNL
-19 KAQYNDHLL
+19 KAQYKDHLL
-28 FYRMG
+28 FYRLG

-39 FEDAIKA
+39 FDDAIKA
-46 AKLLNIVLTKRGHSN
+46 AKLLNIVLTKRGNSC

-89 AVCDQLETVDEAKKR
+89 AICDQLETADEAKKR

-113 VVRIVTPGTIIEESL
+113 VVRVVTPGTIIEDSL

-139 IVEKDNDYAIGWLEL
+139 IVEQNDEYAISWLEL
-154 STGKFFHTVTNL
+154 STGKFFHTLTSL
-166 NALDSDLLRISPREL
+166 KALDSDLLRISPREL
-181 LISEKLTENEKFRS
+181 LISEKFTEDEKIRS
-195 ILRNYKISI
+195 ILKNYKISI
-204 AQHAQSFFE
+204 TQHAQSFFE
-213 YNKSHRTLCEFYKV
+213 YSKSHRTLCEFYKIR
-227 KELGVIGNFSWV
+227 ELGSIGNFSKV
-239 EIMACGSLLEYVR
+239 EIMACGALLEYVR
-252 TTQRGSVPRLELPKT
+252 VTQRGSIPRLEFPKT

-282 NLELFSTQSGEKK
+282 NLELFSTQFGEKK
-295 GSLISVIDYTVT
+295 GSLISVIDHTVT
-307 APGGRLLK
+307 ASGGRLLK
-315 QVLASPL
+315 QMLASPL
-322 VCPKAINLRLNTVQ
+322 ACSKAINLRLSTAQ

-341 HESRKKIREILS
+341 HDSRRKIREILS

-363 RLMLGRGSPKD
+363 RLILGRGSPKD
-374 INLLKIGLGKILELF
+374 MNLLKIGLGKTLELS
-389 EFLSKLDL
+389 EFLCKI
-397 SHEKSTTHSEVS
+397 
-409 FQRVTREKES
+409 ES
-419 WIPVSSTGMTE
+419 GENGSLPQQYVI
-430 QSTGMIEQSTGMTEE
+430 Q
-445 STEITQESTGV
+445 TEIQPASRAGITVKSDES
-456 TDSYTRDPL
+456 
-465 KSNQCE
+465 E
-471 LSLIHKNLGN
+471 LSTIHKSLGN
-481 HKNLFELLSGAVFD
+481 HKDLFELLNSAILD
-495 NNVGNIKE
+495 NNLSSVKE
-503 GGFINPK
+503 GRFIHSK
-510 YDSELS
+510 YNSELS
-516 ELSYILNNSNKLIT
+516 ELSYILNNSNKLVT

-563 KVTSDIFIHR
+563 KITSDIFIHR
-573 QSLANSFRYTT
+573 QSLANSMRYTT
-584 AELKELENKILTAR
+584 NELKELENKILTAR
-598 DAAINL
+598 DAAIGL
-604 EIRIFGEL
+604 EMKIFSEL
-612 CSKIAE
+612 CSEVAK
-618 ESEKIAIAANA
+618 ESEKIALAANA

-650 PTVNNSKE
+650 PIIDDSKE

-665 HPVIEANSKFIA
+665 HPVVEVNDKFIA

-722 IGVIDKVFSRV
+722 IGVIDKIFSRV
-733 GATDNIAAGH
+733 GATDNITAGY

-751 ETATIVNHAT
+751 ETATIVNQAT

-808 TKVSGYLENV
+808 TKVSKYLKNV
-818 KCFCVKIKEWN
+818 KCFCVKIREWN

-862 NRAGEVFAELMPIAN
+862 NRASEVFEELKA
-877 PL
+877 

>member
-1 MNFIKEKNTP
+1 MSFVKEKNTP
-11 VMEQYLSL
+11 VMEQYLNL
-19 KAQYNDHLL
+19 KAQYKDHLL
-28 FYRMG
+28 FYRLG

-39 FEDAIKA
+39 FNDAIKA
-46 AKLLNIVLTKRGHSN
+46 AKLLNIVLTKRGNSC
-61 GQEIPMC
+61 GQDIPMC

-89 AVCDQLETVDEAKKR
+89 AICDQLETADEAKKR

-113 VVRIVTPGTIIEESL
+113 VVRVVTPGTIIEDSL

-139 IVEKDNDYAIGWLEL
+139 IVEQNDEYAISWLEL
-154 STGKFFHTVTNL
+154 STGKFFHTLTSL
-166 NALDSDLLRISPREL
+166 KALDSDLLRISPREL
-181 LISEKLTENEKFRS
+181 LISEKFTEDEKIRS
-195 ILRNYKISI
+195 VLKNYKISI
-204 AQHAQSFFE
+204 TQHAQSFFE
-213 YNKSHRTLCEFYKV
+213 YSKSHRTLCEFYKIR
-227 KELGVIGNFSWV
+227 ELGSIGNFSKV
-239 EIMACGSLLEYVR
+239 EIMACGALLEYVR
-252 TTQRGSVPRLELPKT
+252 VTQRGSIPRLEFPKT

-282 NLELFSTQSGEKK
+282 NLELFSTQFGEKK
-295 GSLISVIDYTVT
+295 GSLISVIDHTVT
-307 APGGRLLK
+307 ASGGRLLK
-315 QVLASPL
+315 QMLASPL
-322 VCPKAINLRLNTVQ
+322 ACSKAINLRLSTAQ

-341 HESRKKIREILS
+341 HEPRRKIREILS

-363 RLMLGRGSPKD
+363 RLILGRGSPKD
-374 INLLKIGLGKILELF
+374 MNLLKIGLGKTLELS
-389 EFLSKLDL
+389 EFLCKI
-397 SHEKSTTHSEVS
+397 
-409 FQRVTREKES
+409 ES
-419 WIPVSSTGMTE
+419 GENGSLPQQYVI
-430 QSTGMIEQSTGMTEE
+430 Q
-445 STEITQESTGV
+445 TEIQPASRAGITVKSDES
-456 TDSYTRDPL
+456 
-465 KSNQCE
+465 E
-471 LSLIHKNLGN
+471 LSTIHKSLGN
-481 HKNLFELLSGAVFD
+481 HKDLFELLNSAILD
-495 NNVGNIKE
+495 NNLSSVKE
-503 GGFINPK
+503 GGFIHSK
-510 YDSELS
+510 YNSELS
-516 ELSYILNNSNKLIT
+516 ELSYILNNSNKLVT

-563 KVTSDIFIHR
+563 KITSDIFIHR
-573 QSLANSFRYTT
+573 QSLANSMRYTT
-584 AELKELENKILTAR
+584 NELKELENKILTAR
-598 DAAINL
+598 DAAIGL
-604 EIRIFGEL
+604 EMKIFSEL
-612 CSKIAE
+612 CSEVAK
-618 ESEKIAIAANA
+618 ESEKIALAANA

-650 PTVNNSKE
+650 PIIDDSKE

-665 HPVIEANSKFIA
+665 HPVVEVNNKFIA

-722 IGVIDKVFSRV
+722 IGVIDKIFSRV
-733 GATDNIAAGH
+733 GATDNITAGY

-751 ETATIVNHAT
+751 ETATIVNQAT
-761 DRSLVILDE
+761 DLSLVILDE

-808 TKVSGYLENV
+808 TKVSKYLKNV
-818 KCFCVKIKEWN
+818 KCFCVKIREWN

-862 NRAGEVFAELMPIAN
+862 NRASEVFEELKA
-877 PL
+877 

>member
-1 MNFIKEKNTP
+1 MSFVKEKNTP
-11 VMEQYLSL
+11 VMEQYLNL
-19 KAQYNDHLL
+19 KAQYKDHLL
-28 FYRMG
+28 FYRLG

-39 FEDAIKA
+39 FDDAIKA
-46 AKLLNIVLTKRGHSN
+46 AKLLNIVLTKRGNSC

-89 AVCDQLETVDEAKKR
+89 AICDQLETADEAKKR

-113 VVRIVTPGTIIEESL
+113 VVRVVTPGTIIEDSL

-139 IVEKDNDYAIGWLEL
+139 IVEQNDEYAISWLEL
-154 STGKFFHTVTNL
+154 STGKFFHTLTSL
-166 NALDSDLLRISPREL
+166 KALDSDLLRISPREL
-181 LISEKLTENEKFRS
+181 LIYEKFTEDEKIRS
-195 ILRNYKISI
+195 ILKNYKISI
-204 AQHAQSFFE
+204 TQHAQSFFE
-213 YNKSHRTLCEFYKV
+213 YSKSHRTLCEFYKIR
-227 KELGVIGNFSWV
+227 ELGSIGNFSKV
-239 EIMACGSLLEYVR
+239 EIMACGALLEYVR
-252 TTQRGSVPRLELPKT
+252 VTQRGSIPRLEFPKT

-282 NLELFSTQSGEKK
+282 NLELFSTQFGEKK
-295 GSLISVIDYTVT
+295 GSLISVIDHTVT
-307 APGGRLLK
+307 ASGGRLLK
-315 QVLASPL
+315 QMLASPL
-322 VCPKAINLRLNTVQ
+322 ACSKAINLRLSTAQ

-341 HESRKKIREILS
+341 HDSRRKIREILS

-363 RLMLGRGSPKD
+363 RLILGRGSPKD
-374 INLLKIGLGKILELF
+374 MNLLKIGLGKTLELS
-389 EFLSKLDL
+389 EFLCKI
-397 SHEKSTTHSEVS
+397 
-409 FQRVTREKES
+409 ES
-419 WIPVSSTGMTE
+419 GENGSLPQQYVI
-430 QSTGMIEQSTGMTEE
+430 Q
-445 STEITQESTGV
+445 TEIQPASRAGITVKSDES
-456 TDSYTRDPL
+456 
-465 KSNQCE
+465 E
-471 LSLIHKNLGN
+471 LSTIHKSLGN
-481 HKNLFELLSGAVFD
+481 HKDLFELLNSAILD
-495 NNVGNIKE
+495 NNLSSVKE
-503 GGFINPK
+503 GGFIHSK
-510 YDSELS
+510 YNSELS
-516 ELSYILNNSNKLIT
+516 ELSYILNNSNKLVT

-563 KVTSDIFIHR
+563 KITSDIFIHR
-573 QSLANSFRYTT
+573 QSLANSMRYTT
-584 AELKELENKILTAR
+584 NELKELENKILTAR
-598 DAAINL
+598 DAAIGL
-604 EIRIFGEL
+604 EMKIFSEL
-612 CSKIAE
+612 CSEVAK
-618 ESEKIAIAANA
+618 ESEKIALAANA

-650 PTVNNSKE
+650 PIIDDSKE

-665 HPVIEANSKFIA
+665 HPVVEVNDKFIA

-722 IGVIDKVFSRV
+722 IGVIDKIFSRV
-733 GATDNIAAGH
+733 GATDNITAGY

-751 ETATIVNHAT
+751 ETATIVNQAT

-808 TKVSGYLENV
+808 TKVSKYLKNV
-818 KCFCVKIKEWN
+818 KCFCVKIREWN

-862 NRAGEVFAELMPIAN
+862 NRASEVFEELKA
-877 PL
+877 

>member
-1 MNFIKEKNTP
+1 MSFVKEKNTP
-11 VMEQYLSL
+11 VMEQYLNL
-19 KAQYNDHLL
+19 KAQYKDHLL
-28 FYRMG
+28 FYRLG

-39 FEDAIKA
+39 FDDAIKA
-46 AKLLNIVLTKRGHSN
+46 AKLLNIVLTKRGNSC

-89 AVCDQLETVDEAKKR
+89 AICDQLETADEAKKR

-113 VVRIVTPGTIIEESL
+113 VVRVVTPGTIIEDSL

-139 IVEKDNDYAIGWLEL
+139 IVEQNDEYAISWLEL
-154 STGKFFHTVTNL
+154 STGKFFHTLTSL
-166 NALDSDLLRISPREL
+166 KALDSDLLRISPREL
-181 LISEKLTENEKFRS
+181 LISEKFTEDEKIRS
-195 ILRNYKISI
+195 ILKNYKISI
-204 AQHAQSFFE
+204 TQHAQSFFE
-213 YNKSHRTLCEFYKV
+213 YSKSHRTLCEFYKIR
-227 KELGVIGNFSWV
+227 ELGSIGNFSKV
-239 EIMACGSLLEYVR
+239 EIMACGALLEYVR
-252 TTQRGSVPRLELPKT
+252 VTQRGSIPRLEFPKT

-282 NLELFSTQSGEKK
+282 NLELFSTQFGEKK
-295 GSLISVIDYTVT
+295 GSLISVIDHTVT
-307 APGGRLLK
+307 ASGGRLLK
-315 QVLASPL
+315 QMLASPL
-322 VCPKAINLRLNTVQ
+322 ACSKAINLRLSTAQ

-341 HESRKKIREILS
+341 HDSRRKIREILS

-363 RLMLGRGSPKD
+363 RLILGRSSPKD
-374 INLLKIGLGKILELF
+374 MNLLKIGLGKTLELS
-389 EFLSKLDL
+389 EFLCKI
-397 SHEKSTTHSEVS
+397 
-409 FQRVTREKES
+409 ES
-419 WIPVSSTGMTE
+419 GENGSLPQQYVI
-430 QSTGMIEQSTGMTEE
+430 Q
-445 STEITQESTGV
+445 TEIQLASRAGITVKSDES
-456 TDSYTRDPL
+456 
-465 KSNQCE
+465 E
-471 LSLIHKNLGN
+471 LSTIHKSLGN
-481 HKNLFELLSGAVFD
+481 HKDLFELLNSAILD
-495 NNVGNIKE
+495 NNLSSVKE
-503 GGFINPK
+503 GGFIHSK
-510 YDSELS
+510 YNSELS
-516 ELSYILNNSNKLIT
+516 ELSYILNNSNKLVT

-563 KVTSDIFIHR
+563 KITSDIFIHR
-573 QSLANSFRYTT
+573 QSLANSMRYTT
-584 AELKELENKILTAR
+584 NELKELENKILTAR
-598 DAAINL
+598 DAAIGL
-604 EIRIFGEL
+604 EMKIFSEL
-612 CSKIAE
+612 CSEVAK
-618 ESEKIAIAANA
+618 ESEKIALAANA
-629 LAKLDIRTAFAE
+629 LAKLDVRTAFAE

-650 PTVNNSKE
+650 PIIDDSKE

-665 HPVIEANSKFIA
+665 HPVVEVNDKFIA

-722 IGVIDKVFSRV
+722 IGVIDKIFSRV
-733 GATDNIAAGH
+733 GATDNITAGY

-751 ETATIVNHAT
+751 ETATIVNQAT

-808 TKVSGYLENV
+808 TKVSKYLKNV
-818 KCFCVKIKEWN
+818 KCFCVKIREWN

-862 NRAGEVFAELMPIAN
+862 NRANEVFEELKA
-877 PL
+877 

>member
-1 MNFIKEKNTP
+1 MSFVKEKNTP
-11 VMEQYLSL
+11 VMEQYLNL
-19 KAQYNDHLL
+19 KAQYKDHLL
-28 FYRMG
+28 FYRLG

-39 FEDAIKA
+39 FDDAIKA
-46 AKLLNIVLTKRGHSN
+46 AKLLNIVLTKRGNSC

-89 AVCDQLETVDEAKKR
+89 AICDQLETADEAKKR

-113 VVRIVTPGTIIEESL
+113 VVRVVTPGTIIEDSL

-139 IVEKDNDYAIGWLEL
+139 IVEQNDEYAISWLEL
-154 STGKFFHTVTNL
+154 STGKFFHTLTSL
-166 NALDSDLLRISPREL
+166 KALDSDLLRISPREL
-181 LISEKLTENEKFRS
+181 LISEKFTEDEKIRS
-195 ILRNYKISI
+195 ILKNYKISI
-204 AQHAQSFFE
+204 TQHAQSFFE
-213 YNKSHRTLCEFYKV
+213 YSKSHRTLCEFYKIR
-227 KELGVIGNFSWV
+227 ELGSIGNFSKV
-239 EIMACGSLLEYVR
+239 EIMACGTLLEYVR
-252 TTQRGSVPRLELPKT
+252 VTQRGSIPRLEFPKT

-282 NLELFSTQSGEKK
+282 NLELFSTQFGEKK
-295 GSLISVIDYTVT
+295 CSLISVIDHTVT
-307 APGGRLLK
+307 ASGGRLLK
-315 QVLASPL
+315 QMLASPL
-322 VCPKAINLRLNTVQ
+322 ACSKAINLRLSTAQ

-341 HESRKKIREILS
+341 HEPRRKIREILS

-363 RLMLGRGSPKD
+363 RLILGRGSPKD
-374 INLLKIGLGKILELF
+374 MNLLKIGLGKTLELS
-389 EFLSKLDL
+389 EFLCKI
-397 SHEKSTTHSEVS
+397 
-409 FQRVTREKES
+409 ES
-419 WIPVSSTGMTE
+419 GENGSLPQQYVIQTEIQPASRAGMTVK
-430 QSTGMIEQSTGMTEE
+430 SDE
-445 STEITQESTGV
+445 S
-456 TDSYTRDPL
+456 
-465 KSNQCE
+465 E
-471 LSLIHKNLGN
+471 LSTIHKSLGN
-481 HKNLFELLSGAVFD
+481 HKDLFELLNSAILD
-495 NNVGNIKE
+495 NNLSSVKE
-503 GGFINPK
+503 GGFIHSK
-510 YDSELS
+510 YNSELS

-563 KVTSDIFIHR
+563 KITSDIFIHR
-573 QSLANSFRYTT
+573 QSLANSMRYTT
-584 AELKELENKILTAR
+584 NELKELENKILTAR
-598 DAAINL
+598 DAAIGL
-604 EIRIFGEL
+604 EMKIFSEL
-612 CSKIAE
+612 CSEVAK
-618 ESEKIAIAANA
+618 ESEKIALAANA

-650 PTVNNSKE
+650 PIIDDSKE

-665 HPVIEANSKFIA
+665 HPVVEVNDKFIA

-722 IGVIDKVFSRV
+722 IGVIDKIFSRV
-733 GATDNIAAGH
+733 GATDNITSGY

-751 ETATIVNHAT
+751 ETATIVNQAT

-808 TKVSGYLENV
+808 TKVSKYLKNV
-818 KCFCVKIKEWN
+818 KCFCVKIREWN

-862 NRAGEVFAELMPIAN
+862 NRASEVFEELKA
-877 PL
+877 

>member
-1 MNFIKEKNTP
+1 MCNIIYNNVYQYNILKNIMSFVKEKNTP
-11 VMEQYLSL
+11 VMEQYLNL
-19 KAQYNDHLL
+19 KAQYKDHLL
-28 FYRMG
+28 FYRLG

-39 FEDAIKA
+39 FDDAIKA
-46 AKLLNIVLTKRGHSN
+46 AKLLNIVLTKRGNSC

-89 AVCDQLETVDEAKKR
+89 AICDQLETADEAKKR

-113 VVRIVTPGTIIEESL
+113 VVRVVTPGTIIEDSL

-139 IVEKDNDYAIGWLEL
+139 IVEQNDEYAISWLEL
-154 STGKFFHTVTNL
+154 STGKFFHTLTSL
-166 NALDSDLLRISPREL
+166 KALDSDLLRISPREL
-181 LISEKLTENEKFRS
+181 LISEKFTEDEKIRS
-195 ILRNYKISI
+195 ILKNYKISI
-204 AQHAQSFFE
+204 TQHAQSFFE
-213 YNKSHRTLCEFYKV
+213 YSKSHRTLCEFYKIR
-227 KELGVIGNFSWV
+227 ELGSIGNFSKV
-239 EIMACGSLLEYVR
+239 EIMACGALLEYVR
-252 TTQRGSVPRLELPKT
+252 VTQRGSIPRLEFPKT

-282 NLELFSTQSGEKK
+282 NLELFSTQFGEKK
-295 GSLISVIDYTVT
+295 GSLISVIDHTVT
-307 APGGRLLK
+307 ASGGRLLK
-315 QVLASPL
+315 QMLASPL
-322 VCPKAINLRLNTVQ
+322 ACSKAINLRISTAQ

-341 HESRKKIREILS
+341 HDSRKKIREILS

-363 RLMLGRGSPKD
+363 RLILGRGSPKD
-374 INLLKIGLGKILELF
+374 MNLLKIGLGKTLELS
-389 EFLSKLDL
+389 EFLCKI
-397 SHEKSTTHSEVS
+397 
-409 FQRVTREKES
+409 ES
-419 WIPVSSTGMTE
+419 GENGSLPQQYVI
-430 QSTGMIEQSTGMTEE
+430 Q
-445 STEITQESTGV
+445 TEIQPASRAGITVKSDES
-456 TDSYTRDPL
+456 
-465 KSNQCE
+465 E
-471 LSLIHKNLGN
+471 LSTIHKSLGN
-481 HKNLFELLSGAVFD
+481 HKDLFELLNSAILD
-495 NNVGNIKE
+495 NNLSSVKE
-503 GGFINPK
+503 GGFIHSK
-510 YDSELS
+510 YNSELS

-563 KVTSDIFIHR
+563 KITSDIFIHR
-573 QSLANSFRYTT
+573 QSLANSMRYTT
-584 AELKELENKILTAR
+584 NELKELENKILTAR
-598 DAAINL
+598 DAAIGL
-604 EIRIFGEL
+604 EMKIFSEL
-612 CSKIAE
+612 CSEVAK
-618 ESEKIAIAANA
+618 ESEKIALAANA

-650 PTVNNSKE
+650 PIIDDSKE

-665 HPVIEANSKFIA
+665 HPVVEVNDKFIA

-722 IGVIDKVFSRV
+722 IGVIDKIFSRV
-733 GATDNIAAGH
+733 GATDNITAGY

-751 ETATIVNHAT
+751 ETATIVNQAT

-808 TKVSGYLENV
+808 TKVSKYLKNV
-818 KCFCVKIKEWN
+818 KCFCVKIREWN

-862 NRAGEVFAELMPIAN
+862 NRASEVFEELKA
-877 PL
+877 

>member
-1 MNFIKEKNTP
+1 MSFVKEKNTP
-11 VMEQYLSL
+11 VMEQYLNL
-19 KAQYNDHLL
+19 KAQYKDHLL
-28 FYRMG
+28 FYRLG

-39 FEDAIKA
+39 FDDAIKA
-46 AKLLNIVLTKRGHSN
+46 AKLLNIVLTKRGNSC
-61 GQEIPMC
+61 GQDIPMC

-89 AVCDQLETVDEAKKR
+89 AICDQLETADEAKKR

-113 VVRIVTPGTIIEESL
+113 VVRVVTPGTIIEDSL

-139 IVEKDNDYAIGWLEL
+139 IVEQNDEYAISWLEL
-154 STGKFFHTVTNL
+154 STGKFFHTLTSL
-166 NALDSDLLRISPREL
+166 KALDSDLLRISPREL
-181 LISEKLTENEKFRS
+181 LISEKFTEDEKIRS
-195 ILRNYKISI
+195 ILKNYKISI
-204 AQHAQSFFE
+204 TQHAQSFFE
-213 YNKSHRTLCEFYKV
+213 YSKSHRTLCEFYKIR
-227 KELGVIGNFSWV
+227 ELGSIGNFSKV
-239 EIMACGSLLEYVR
+239 EIMACGALLEYVR
-252 TTQRGSVPRLELPKT
+252 VTQRGSIPRLEFPKT

-282 NLELFSTQSGEKK
+282 NLELFSTQFGEKK
-295 GSLISVIDYTVT
+295 GSLISVIDHTVT
-307 APGGRLLK
+307 ASGGRLLK
-315 QVLASPL
+315 QMLASPL
-322 VCPKAINLRLNTVQ
+322 ACSKAINLRLSTAQ

-341 HESRKKIREILS
+341 HEPRRKIREILS

-363 RLMLGRGSPKD
+363 RLILGRGSPKD
-374 INLLKIGLGKILELF
+374 MNLLKIGLGKTLELS
-389 EFLSKLDL
+389 EFLCKI
-397 SHEKSTTHSEVS
+397 
-409 FQRVTREKES
+409 ES
-419 WIPVSSTGMTE
+419 GENGSLPQQYVIQTEIQPASRAGMTVK
-430 QSTGMIEQSTGMTEE
+430 SDE
-445 STEITQESTGV
+445 S
-456 TDSYTRDPL
+456 
-465 KSNQCE
+465 E
-471 LSLIHKNLGN
+471 LSTIHKSLGN
-481 HKNLFELLSGAVFD
+481 DKDLFELLNSAILD
-495 NNVGNIKE
+495 NNLSSVKE
-503 GGFINPK
+503 GGFIHSK
-510 YDSELS
+510 YNSELS

-563 KVTSDIFIHR
+563 KITSDIFIHR
-573 QSLANSFRYTT
+573 QSLANSMRYTT
-584 AELKELENKILTAR
+584 NELKELENKILTAR
-598 DAAINL
+598 DAAIGL
-604 EIRIFGEL
+604 EMKIFSEL
-612 CSKIAE
+612 CSEVAK
-618 ESEKIAIAANA
+618 ESEKIALAANA

-650 PTVNNSKE
+650 PIIDNSKE

-665 HPVIEANSKFIA
+665 HPVVEVNDKFIA

-722 IGVIDKVFSRV
+722 IGVIDKIFSRV
-733 GATDNIAAGH
+733 GATDNITAGY

-751 ETATIVNHAT
+751 ETATIVNQAT

-808 TKVSGYLENV
+808 TKVSKYLKNV
-818 KCFCVKIKEWN
+818 KCFCVKIREWN

-862 NRAGEVFAELMPIAN
+862 NRASEVFEELKA
-877 PL
+877 

>member
-1 MNFIKEKNTP
+1 MCNIIYNNVYQYNILKNIMSFVKEKNTP
-11 VMEQYLSL
+11 VMEQYLNL
-19 KAQYNDHLL
+19 KAQYKDHLL
-28 FYRMG
+28 FYRLG

-39 FEDAIKA
+39 FDDAIKA
-46 AKLLNIVLTKRGHSN
+46 AKLLNIVLTKRGNSC
-61 GQEIPMC
+61 GQDIPMC

-89 AVCDQLETVDEAKKR
+89 AICDQLETADEAKKR

-113 VVRIVTPGTIIEESL
+113 VVRVVTPGTIIEDSL

-139 IVEKDNDYAIGWLEL
+139 IVEQNDKYAISWLEL
-154 STGKFFHTVTNL
+154 STGKFFHTLTSL
-166 NALDSDLLRISPREL
+166 KALDSDLLRISPREL
-181 LISEKLTENEKFRS
+181 LISEKFTEDEKIRS
-195 ILRNYKISI
+195 VLKNYKISI
-204 AQHAQSFFE
+204 TQHAQSFFE
-213 YNKSHRTLCEFYKV
+213 YSKSHRTLCEFYKIR
-227 KELGVIGNFSWV
+227 ELGSIGNFSKV
-239 EIMACGSLLEYVR
+239 EIMACGALLEYVR
-252 TTQRGSVPRLELPKT
+252 VTQRGSIPRLEFPKT

-282 NLELFSTQSGEKK
+282 NLELFSTQFGEKK
-295 GSLISVIDYTVT
+295 GSLISVIDHTVT
-307 APGGRLLK
+307 ASGGRLLK
-315 QVLASPL
+315 QMLASPL
-322 VCPKAINLRLNTVQ
+322 ACSKAINLRLSTAQ

-341 HESRKKIREILS
+341 HDSRRKIREILS

-363 RLMLGRGSPKD
+363 RLILGRGSPKD
-374 INLLKIGLGKILELF
+374 MNLLKIGLGKTLELS
-389 EFLSKLDL
+389 EFLCKI
-397 SHEKSTTHSEVS
+397 
-409 FQRVTREKES
+409 ES
-419 WIPVSSTGMTE
+419 GENGSLPQQYVI
-430 QSTGMIEQSTGMTEE
+430 Q
-445 STEITQESTGV
+445 TEIQPASHAGITVKSDES
-456 TDSYTRDPL
+456 
-465 KSNQCE
+465 E
-471 LSLIHKNLGN
+471 LSTIHKSLGN
-481 HKNLFELLSGAVFD
+481 HKDLFELLNSAILD
-495 NNVGNIKE
+495 NNLSSVKE
-503 GGFINPK
+503 GGFIHSK
-510 YDSELS
+510 YNSELS

-563 KVTSDIFIHR
+563 KITSDIFIHR
-573 QSLANSFRYTT
+573 QSLANSMRYTT
-584 AELKELENKILTAR
+584 NELKELENKILTAR
-598 DAAINL
+598 DAAIGL
-604 EIRIFGEL
+604 EMKIFSEL
-612 CSKIAE
+612 CSEVAK
-618 ESEKIAIAANA
+618 ESEKIALAANA

-650 PTVNNSKE
+650 PIIDDSKE

-665 HPVIEANSKFIA
+665 HPVVEVNDKFIA

-722 IGVIDKVFSRV
+722 IGVIDKIFSRV
-733 GATDNIAAGH
+733 GATDNITAGY

-751 ETATIVNHAT
+751 ETATIVNQAT

-808 TKVSGYLENV
+808 TKVSKYLKNV
-818 KCFCVKIKEWN
+818 KCFCVKIREWN

-862 NRAGEVFAELMPIAN
+862 NRASEVFEELKA
-877 PL
+877 

>member
-1 MNFIKEKNTP
+1 MNLIREKNTP
-11 VMEQYLSL
+11 VMEQYLHL
-19 KAQYNDHLL
+19 KAQYTDHLL
-28 FYRMG
+28 FYRLG

-39 FEDAIKA
+39 FDDAIKA
-46 AKLLNIVLTKRGHSN
+46 AKLLNIVLTKRGNSN

-89 AVCDQLETVDEAKKR
+89 AICDQLETADEAKKR

-113 VVRIVTPGTIIEESL
+113 VVRVVTPGTIIEDSL

-139 IVEKDNDYAIGWLEL
+139 IVEQNDEYAISWLEL
-154 STGKFFHTVTNL
+154 STGKFFHTLTSL
-166 NALDSDLLRISPREL
+166 KALDSDLLRISPREL
-181 LISEKLTENEKFRS
+181 LISEKFIEDEKIRS
-195 ILRNYKISI
+195 ILKNYKILI
-204 AQHAQSFFE
+204 TQHAQSFFE
-213 YNKSHRTLCEFYKV
+213 YSKSHRTLCEFYKIR
-227 KELGVIGNFSWV
+227 ELGSIGNFSKV
-239 EIMACGSLLEYVR
+239 EIMACGALLEYVR
-252 TTQRGSVPRLELPKT
+252 VTQRGSIPRLEFPKT

-282 NLELFSTQSGEKK
+282 NLELFSTQFGEKK
-295 GSLISVIDYTVT
+295 GSLISVIDHTVT
-307 APGGRLLK
+307 ASGGRLLK
-315 QVLASPL
+315 QMLASPL
-322 VCPKAINLRLNTVQ
+322 ACSKAINLRLSTAQ

-341 HESRKKIREILS
+341 HEPRRKIREILS

-363 RLMLGRGSPKD
+363 RLILGRGSPKD
-374 INLLKIGLGKILELF
+374 MNLLKIGLGKTLELS
-389 EFLSKLDL
+389 EFLCKI
-397 SHEKSTTHSEVS
+397 
-409 FQRVTREKES
+409 ES
-419 WIPVSSTGMTE
+419 GENGSLPQQYVIQTEIQPASRAGMTAK
-430 QSTGMIEQSTGMTEE
+430 SDE
-445 STEITQESTGV
+445 S
-456 TDSYTRDPL
+456 
-465 KSNQCE
+465 E
-471 LSLIHKNLGN
+471 LSTIHKSLGN
-481 HKNLFELLSGAVFD
+481 HKDLFELLNSAILD
-495 NNVGNIKE
+495 NNLSSVKE
-503 GGFINPK
+503 GGFIHSK
-510 YDSELS
+510 YNSELS

-563 KVTSDIFIHR
+563 KITSDIFIHR
-573 QSLANSFRYTT
+573 QSLANSMRYTT
-584 AELKELENKILTAR
+584 NELKELENKILTAR
-598 DAAINL
+598 DAAIGL
-604 EIRIFGEL
+604 EMKIFSEM
-612 CSKIAE
+612 CSEVAK
-618 ESEKIAIAANA
+618 ESEKIALAANA

-650 PTVNNSKE
+650 PIIDDSKE

-665 HPVIEANSKFIA
+665 HPVVEVNDKFIA

-704 LIAILAHM
+704 LIAVLAHM

-722 IGVIDKVFSRV
+722 IGVIDKIFSRV
-733 GATDNIAAGH
+733 GATDNITAGY

-751 ETATIVNHAT
+751 ETATIVNQAT

-791 HNVNKCRAIFA
+791 HNINKCRAIFA

-808 TKVSGYLENV
+808 TKVGEYLENV
-818 KCFCVKIKEWN
+818 KCFCMKIKEWK

-862 NRAGEVFAELMPIAN
+862 NRAREVFEELKA
-877 PL
+877 

>member
-1 MNFIKEKNTP
+1 MSFVREKNTP
-11 VMEQYLSL
+11 VMEQYLNL
-19 KAQYNDHLL
+19 KAQYKDHLL
-28 FYRMG
+28 FYRLG

-39 FEDAIKA
+39 FDDAIKA
-46 AKLLNIVLTKRGHSN
+46 AKLLNIVLTKRGNSN

-89 AVCDQLETVDEAKKR
+89 AICDQLETADEAKKR

-113 VVRIVTPGTIIEESL
+113 VVRVVTPGTIIEDSL

-139 IVEKDNDYAIGWLEL
+139 IVEQNDEYAISWLEL
-154 STGKFFHTVTNL
+154 STGKFFHTLTNL
-166 NALDSDLLRISPREL
+166 KALDSDLLRISPREL
-181 LISEKLTENEKFRS
+181 LISEKFIEDEKIRS
-195 ILRNYKISI
+195 ILKNYKISI
-204 AQHAQSFFE
+204 TQHAQSFFE
-213 YNKSHRTLCEFYKV
+213 YSKSHRTLCEFYKIR
-227 KELGVIGNFSWV
+227 ELGSIGNFSKV
-239 EIMACGSLLEYVR
+239 EIIACGALLEYVR
-252 TTQRGSVPRLELPKT
+252 VTQRGSIPRLEFPKT

-282 NLELFSTQSGEKK
+282 NLELFTTQFGEKK
-295 GSLISVIDYTVT
+295 GSLISVIDHTVT
-307 APGGRLLK
+307 ASGGRLLK
-315 QVLASPL
+315 QILASPL
-322 VCPKAINLRLNTVQ
+322 ACSKAINLRLSTTQ

-341 HESRKKIREILS
+341 HEPRRKIREILF

-363 RLMLGRGSPKD
+363 RLILGRGSPKD
-374 INLLKIGLGKILELF
+374 MNLLKIGLGKTLELSELLCKI
-389 EFLSKLDL
+389 EFG
-397 SHEKSTTHSEVS
+397 EN
-409 FQRVTREKES
+409 ES
-419 WIPVSSTGMTE
+419 LPQQYVIQTGIQPSSRAGMTVK
-430 QSTGMIEQSTGMTEE
+430 SDE
-445 STEITQESTGV
+445 S
-456 TDSYTRDPL
+456 
-465 KSNQCE
+465 E
-471 LSLIHKNLGN
+471 LSTIHKSLGN
-481 HKNLFELLSGAVFD
+481 HKDLFELLNSAILD
-495 NNVGNIKE
+495 NNLSSVKE

-510 YDSELS
+510 YNSELS
-516 ELSYILNNSNKLIT
+516 ELSYILNNSNKLVT

-558 VSANH
+558 VSTNH
-563 KVTSDIFIHR
+563 KITSDIFIHR
-573 QSLANSFRYTT
+573 QSLANSIRYTT
-584 AELKELENKILTAR
+584 NELKELENKILTAR
-598 DAAINL
+598 DAAIGL
-604 EIRIFGEL
+604 EVKIFSEL
-612 CSKIAE
+612 CSEVAK
-618 ESEKIAIAANA
+618 ESEKIALAANA
-629 LAKLDIRTAFAE
+629 LAKLDIRATFAE

-650 PTVNNSKE
+650 PIIDNSKE
-658 FNICSGR
+658 FNIRNGR
-665 HPVIEANSKFIA
+665 HPVVEVNDKFIA

-704 LIAILAHM
+704 LIAVLAHM

-722 IGVIDKVFSRV
+722 IGVIDKIFSRV
-733 GATDNIAAGH
+733 GATDNITAGY

-751 ETATIVNHAT
+751 ETATIVNQAT

-808 TKVSGYLENV
+808 TKVSKYLKNV
-818 KCFCVKIKEWN
+818 KCFCVKIRGWN

-862 NRAGEVFAELMPIAN
+862 NRASEVFEELKA
-877 PL
+877 

>member
-1 MNFIKEKNTP
+1 MCNIIYNNVYQYNILKNIMSFVKEKNTP
-11 VMEQYLSL
+11 VMEQYLNL
-19 KAQYNDHLL
+19 KAQYKDHLL
-28 FYRMG
+28 FYRLG

-39 FEDAIKA
+39 FDDAIKA
-46 AKLLNIVLTKRGHSN
+46 AKLLNIVLTKRGNSC
-61 GQEIPMC
+61 GQDIPMC

-89 AVCDQLETVDEAKKR
+89 AICDQLETADEAKKR

-113 VVRIVTPGTIIEESL
+113 VVRVVTPGTIIEDSL

-139 IVEKDNDYAIGWLEL
+139 IVEQNDEYAISWLEL
-154 STGKFFHTVTNL
+154 STGKFFYTLTSL
-166 NALDSDLLRISPREL
+166 KALDSDLLRISPREL
-181 LISEKLTENEKFRS
+181 LISEKFTEDEKIRS
-195 ILRNYKISI
+195 ILKNYKISI
-204 AQHAQSFFE
+204 TQHAQSFFE
-213 YNKSHRTLCEFYKV
+213 YSKSHRTLCEFYKIR
-227 KELGVIGNFSWV
+227 ELGSIGNFSKV
-239 EIMACGSLLEYVR
+239 EIMACGALLEYVR
-252 TTQRGSVPRLELPKT
+252 VTQRGSIPRLEFPKT

-282 NLELFSTQSGEKK
+282 NLELFSTQFGEKK
-295 GSLISVIDYTVT
+295 GSLISVIDHTVT
-307 APGGRLLK
+307 ASGGRLLK
-315 QVLASPL
+315 QMLASPL
-322 VCPKAINLRLNTVQ
+322 ACSKAINLRLSTAQ

-341 HESRKKIREILS
+341 HEPRRKIREILS

-363 RLMLGRGSPKD
+363 RLILGRGSPKD
-374 INLLKIGLGKILELF
+374 MNLLKIGLGKTLELS
-389 EFLSKLDL
+389 EFLCKI
-397 SHEKSTTHSEVS
+397 
-409 FQRVTREKES
+409 ES
-419 WIPVSSTGMTE
+419 GENGSLPQQYVIQTEIQPASRAGMTVK
-430 QSTGMIEQSTGMTEE
+430 SDE
-445 STEITQESTGV
+445 S
-456 TDSYTRDPL
+456 
-465 KSNQCE
+465 E
-471 LSLIHKNLGN
+471 LSTIHKSLGN
-481 HKNLFELLSGAVFD
+481 HKDLFELLNSAILD
-495 NNVGNIKE
+495 NNLSSVKE
-503 GGFINPK
+503 GGFIHSK
-510 YDSELS
+510 YNSELS

-563 KVTSDIFIHR
+563 KITSDIFIHR
-573 QSLANSFRYTT
+573 QSLANSMRYTT
-584 AELKELENKILTAR
+584 NELKELENKILTAR
-598 DAAINL
+598 DAAIGL
-604 EIRIFGEL
+604 EMKIFSEL
-612 CSKIAE
+612 CSEVAK
-618 ESEKIAIAANA
+618 ESEKIALAANA

-650 PTVNNSKE
+650 PIIDDSKE

-665 HPVIEANSKFIA
+665 HPVVKVNNKFIA

-722 IGVIDKVFSRV
+722 IGVIDKIFSRV
-733 GATDNIAAGH
+733 GATDNITAGY

-751 ETATIVNHAT
+751 ETATIVNQAT

-808 TKVSGYLENV
+808 TKVSKYLKNV
-818 KCFCVKIKEWN
+818 KCFCVKIREWN

-862 NRAGEVFAELMPIAN
+862 NRASEVFEELKA
-877 PL
+877 

>member
-1 MNFIKEKNTP
+1 MSFVKEKNTP
-11 VMEQYLSL
+11 VMEQYLNL
-19 KAQYNDHLL
+19 KAQYKDHLL
-28 FYRMG
+28 FYRLG

-39 FEDAIKA
+39 FDDAIKA
-46 AKLLNIVLTKRGHSN
+46 AKLLNIVLTKRGNSC

-89 AVCDQLETVDEAKKR
+89 AICDQLETADEAKKR

-113 VVRIVTPGTIIEESL
+113 VVRVVTPGTIIEDSL

-139 IVEKDNDYAIGWLEL
+139 IVEQNDEYAISWLEL
-154 STGKFFHTVTNL
+154 STGKFFHTLTSL
-166 NALDSDLLRISPREL
+166 KALDSDLLRISPREL
-181 LISEKLTENEKFRS
+181 LISEKFTEDEKIRS
-195 ILRNYKISI
+195 ILKNYKISI
-204 AQHAQSFFE
+204 TQHAQSFFE
-213 YNKSHRTLCEFYKV
+213 YSKSHRTLCEFYKIR
-227 KELGVIGNFSWV
+227 ELGSIGNFSKV
-239 EIMACGSLLEYVR
+239 EIMACGALLEYVR
-252 TTQRGSVPRLELPKT
+252 VTQRGSIPRLEFPKT
-267 YKQQNFMLIDASARR
+267 YKQQNFMLIDTSARR
-282 NLELFSTQSGEKK
+282 NLELFSTQFGEKK
-295 GSLISVIDYTVT
+295 GSLISVIDHTVT
-307 APGGRLLK
+307 ASGGRLLK
-315 QVLASPL
+315 QMLASPL
-322 VCPKAINLRLNTVQ
+322 ACSKAINLRLSTAQ

-341 HESRKKIREILS
+341 HDSRRKIREILS

-363 RLMLGRGSPKD
+363 RLILGRGSPKD
-374 INLLKIGLGKILELF
+374 MNLLKIGLGKTLELS
-389 EFLSKLDL
+389 EFLCKI
-397 SHEKSTTHSEVS
+397 
-409 FQRVTREKES
+409 ES
-419 WIPVSSTGMTE
+419 GENGSLPQQYVI
-430 QSTGMIEQSTGMTEE
+430 Q
-445 STEITQESTGV
+445 TEIQPASRAGITVKSDES
-456 TDSYTRDPL
+456 
-465 KSNQCE
+465 E
-471 LSLIHKNLGN
+471 LSTIHKSLGN
-481 HKNLFELLSGAVFD
+481 HKDLFELLNSAILD
-495 NNVGNIKE
+495 NNLSSVKE
-503 GGFINPK
+503 GGFIHSK
-510 YDSELS
+510 YNSELS
-516 ELSYILNNSNKLIT
+516 ELSYILNNSNKLVT

-563 KVTSDIFIHR
+563 KITSDIFIHR
-573 QSLANSFRYTT
+573 QSLANSMRYTT
-584 AELKELENKILTAR
+584 NELKELENKILTAR
-598 DAAINL
+598 DAAIGL
-604 EIRIFGEL
+604 EMKIFSEL
-612 CSKIAE
+612 CSEVAK
-618 ESEKIAIAANA
+618 ESEKIALAANA

-650 PTVNNSKE
+650 PIIDDSKE

-665 HPVIEANSKFIA
+665 HPVVEVNDKFIA

-722 IGVIDKVFSRV
+722 IGVIDKIFSRV
-733 GATDNIAAGH
+733 GATDNITAGY

-751 ETATIVNHAT
+751 ETATIVNQAT

-808 TKVSGYLENV
+808 TKVSKYLKNV
-818 KCFCVKIKEWN
+818 KCFCVKIREWN

-862 NRAGEVFAELMPIAN
+862 NRASEVFEELKD
-877 PL
+877 

>member
-1 MNFIKEKNTP
+1 MSFVKEKNTP
-11 VMEQYLSL
+11 VMEQYLNL
-19 KAQYNDHLL
+19 KAQYKDHLL
-28 FYRMG
+28 FYRLG

-39 FEDAIKA
+39 FDDAIKA
-46 AKLLNIVLTKRGHSN
+46 AKLLNIVLTKRGNSC

-89 AVCDQLETVDEAKKR
+89 AICDQLETADEAKKR

-113 VVRIVTPGTIIEESL
+113 VVRVVTPGTIIEDSL

-139 IVEKDNDYAIGWLEL
+139 IVEQNDEYAISWLEL
-154 STGKFFHTVTNL
+154 STGKFFHTLTSL
-166 NALDSDLLRISPREL
+166 KALDSDLLRISPREL
-181 LISEKLTENEKFRS
+181 LISEKFTEDEKIRS
-195 ILRNYKISI
+195 ILKNYKISI
-204 AQHAQSFFE
+204 TQHAQSFFE
-213 YNKSHRTLCEFYKV
+213 YSKSHRTLCEFYKIR
-227 KELGVIGNFSWV
+227 ELGSIGNFSKV
-239 EIMACGSLLEYVR
+239 EIMACGALLEYVR
-252 TTQRGSVPRLELPKT
+252 VTQRGSIPRLEFPKT

-282 NLELFSTQSGEKK
+282 NLELFSTQFGEKK
-295 GSLISVIDYTVT
+295 GSLISVIDHTVT
-307 APGGRLLK
+307 ASGGRLLK
-315 QVLASPL
+315 QMLASPL
-322 VCPKAINLRLNTVQ
+322 ACSKAINLRLSTAQ

-341 HESRKKIREILS
+341 HDSRRKIREILS

-363 RLMLGRGSPKD
+363 RLILGRGSPKD
-374 INLLKIGLGKILELF
+374 MNLLKIGLGKTLELS
-389 EFLSKLDL
+389 EFLCKI
-397 SHEKSTTHSEVS
+397 
-409 FQRVTREKES
+409 ES
-419 WIPVSSTGMTE
+419 GENGSLPQQYVI
-430 QSTGMIEQSTGMTEE
+430 Q
-445 STEITQESTGV
+445 TEIQPASRAGITVKSDES
-456 TDSYTRDPL
+456 
-465 KSNQCE
+465 E
-471 LSLIHKNLGN
+471 LSTIHKSLGN
-481 HKNLFELLSGAVFD
+481 HKDLFELLNSAILD
-495 NNVGNIKE
+495 NNLSSVKE
-503 GGFINPK
+503 GGFIHSK
-510 YDSELS
+510 YNSELS
-516 ELSYILNNSNKLIT
+516 ELSYILNNSNKLVT

-563 KVTSDIFIHR
+563 KITSDIFIHR
-573 QSLANSFRYTT
+573 QSLANSMRYTT
-584 AELKELENKILTAR
+584 NELKELENKILTAR
-598 DAAINL
+598 DAAIGL
-604 EIRIFGEL
+604 EMKIFSEL
-612 CSKIAE
+612 CSEVAK
-618 ESEKIAIAANA
+618 ESEKIALAANA

-650 PTVNNSKE
+650 PIIDDSKE

-665 HPVIEANSKFIA
+665 HPVVEVNDKFIA

-722 IGVIDKVFSRV
+722 IGVIDKIFSRV
-733 GATDNIAAGH
+733 GATDNITAGY

-751 ETATIVNHAT
+751 ETATIVNQAT

-808 TKVSGYLENV
+808 TKVSKYLKNV
-818 KCFCVKIKEWN
+818 KCFCVKIREWN

-862 NRAGEVFAELMPIAN
+862 NRASEVFEELKA
-877 PL
+877 

>member
-1 MNFIKEKNTP
+1 MCNIIYNNVYQYNILKNIMSFVKEKNTP
-11 VMEQYLSL
+11 VMEQYLNL
-19 KAQYNDHLL
+19 KAQYKDHLL
-28 FYRMG
+28 FYRLG

-39 FEDAIKA
+39 FDDAIKA
-46 AKLLNIVLTKRGHSN
+46 AKLLNIVLTKRGNSC

-89 AVCDQLETVDEAKKR
+89 AICDQLETADEAKKR

-113 VVRIVTPGTIIEESL
+113 VVRVVTPGTIIEDSL

-139 IVEKDNDYAIGWLEL
+139 IVEQNDEYAISWLEL
-154 STGKFFHTVTNL
+154 STGKFFHTLTSL
-166 NALDSDLLRISPREL
+166 KALDSDLLRISPREL
-181 LISEKLTENEKFRS
+181 LISEKFTEDEKIRS
-195 ILRNYKISI
+195 ILKNYKISI
-204 AQHAQSFFE
+204 TQHARSFFE
-213 YNKSHRTLCEFYKV
+213 YSKSHRTLCEFYKIR
-227 KELGVIGNFSWV
+227 ELGSIGNFSKV
-239 EIMACGSLLEYVR
+239 EIMACGALLEYVR
-252 TTQRGSVPRLELPKT
+252 VTQRGSIPRLEFPKT
-267 YKQQNFMLIDASARR
+267 YKQQNFMLIDTSARR
-282 NLELFSTQSGEKK
+282 NLELFSTQFGEKK
-295 GSLISVIDYTVT
+295 GSLISVIDHTVT
-307 APGGRLLK
+307 ASGGRLLK
-315 QVLASPL
+315 QMLASPL
-322 VCPKAINLRLNTVQ
+322 ACSKAINLRLSTAQ

-341 HESRKKIREILS
+341 HDSRRKIREILS

-363 RLMLGRGSPKD
+363 RLILGRGSPKD
-374 INLLKIGLGKILELF
+374 MNLLKIGLGKTLELS
-389 EFLSKLDL
+389 EFLCKI
-397 SHEKSTTHSEVS
+397 
-409 FQRVTREKES
+409 ES
-419 WIPVSSTGMTE
+419 GENGSLPQQYVI
-430 QSTGMIEQSTGMTEE
+430 Q
-445 STEITQESTGV
+445 TEIQPASRAGITVKSDES
-456 TDSYTRDPL
+456 
-465 KSNQCE
+465 E
-471 LSLIHKNLGN
+471 LSTIHKSLGN
-481 HKNLFELLSGAVFD
+481 HKDLFELLNSAILD
-495 NNVGNIKE
+495 NNLSSVKE
-503 GGFINPK
+503 GGFIHSK
-510 YDSELS
+510 YNSELS
-516 ELSYILNNSNKLIT
+516 ELSYILNNSNKLVT

-563 KVTSDIFIHR
+563 KITSDIFIHR
-573 QSLANSFRYTT
+573 QSLANSMRYTT
-584 AELKELENKILTAR
+584 NELKELENKILTAR
-598 DAAINL
+598 DAAIGL
-604 EIRIFGEL
+604 EMKIFSEL
-612 CSKIAE
+612 CSEVAK
-618 ESEKIAIAANA
+618 ESEKIALAANA

-650 PTVNNSKE
+650 PIIDDSKE

-665 HPVIEANSKFIA
+665 HPVVEVNDKFIA

-722 IGVIDKVFSRV
+722 IGVIDKIFSRV
-733 GATDNIAAGH
+733 GATDNITAGY

-751 ETATIVNHAT
+751 ETATIVNQAT

-808 TKVSGYLENV
+808 TKVSKYLKNV
-818 KCFCVKIKEWN
+818 KCFCVKIREWN

-862 NRAGEVFAELMPIAN
+862 NRASEVFEELKD
-877 PL
+877 

>member
-1 MNFIKEKNTP
+1 MCNIIYNNVYQYNILKNIMSFVKEKNTP
-11 VMEQYLSL
+11 VMEQYLNL
-19 KAQYNDHLL
+19 KAQYKDHLL
-28 FYRMG
+28 FYRLG

-39 FEDAIKA
+39 FNDAIKA
-46 AKLLNIVLTKRGHSN
+46 AKLLNIVLTKRGNSC
-61 GQEIPMC
+61 GQDIPMC

-89 AVCDQLETVDEAKKR
+89 AICDQLETADEAKKR

-113 VVRIVTPGTIIEESL
+113 VVRVVTPGTIIEDSL

-139 IVEKDNDYAIGWLEL
+139 IVEQNDEYAISWLEL
-154 STGKFFHTVTNL
+154 STGKFFHTLTSL
-166 NALDSDLLRISPREL
+166 KALDSDLLRISPREL
-181 LISEKLTENEKFRS
+181 LISEKFTEDEKIRS
-195 ILRNYKISI
+195 VLKNYKISI
-204 AQHAQSFFE
+204 TQHAQSFFE
-213 YNKSHRTLCEFYKV
+213 YSKSHRTLCEFYKIR
-227 KELGVIGNFSWV
+227 ELGSIGNFSKV
-239 EIMACGSLLEYVR
+239 EIMACGALLEYVR
-252 TTQRGSVPRLELPKT
+252 VTQRGSIPRLEFPKT

-282 NLELFSTQSGEKK
+282 NLELFSTQFGEKK
-295 GSLISVIDYTVT
+295 GSLISVIDHTVT
-307 APGGRLLK
+307 ASGGRLLK
-315 QVLASPL
+315 QMLASPL
-322 VCPKAINLRLNTVQ
+322 ACSKAINLRLSTAQ

-341 HESRKKIREILS
+341 HEPRRKIREILS

-363 RLMLGRGSPKD
+363 RLILGRGSPKD
-374 INLLKIGLGKILELF
+374 MNLLKIGLGKTLELS
-389 EFLSKLDL
+389 EFLCKI
-397 SHEKSTTHSEVS
+397 
-409 FQRVTREKES
+409 ES
-419 WIPVSSTGMTE
+419 GENGSLPQQYVI
-430 QSTGMIEQSTGMTEE
+430 Q
-445 STEITQESTGV
+445 TEIQPASRAGITVKSDES
-456 TDSYTRDPL
+456 
-465 KSNQCE
+465 E
-471 LSLIHKNLGN
+471 LSTIHKSLGN
-481 HKNLFELLSGAVFD
+481 HKDLFELLNSAILD
-495 NNVGNIKE
+495 NNLSSVKE
-503 GGFINPK
+503 GGFIHSK
-510 YDSELS
+510 YNSELS
-516 ELSYILNNSNKLIT
+516 ELSYILNNSNKLVT

-563 KVTSDIFIHR
+563 KITSDIFIHR
-573 QSLANSFRYTT
+573 QSLANSMRYTT
-584 AELKELENKILTAR
+584 NELKELENKILTAR
-598 DAAINL
+598 DAAIGL
-604 EIRIFGEL
+604 EMKIFSEL
-612 CSKIAE
+612 CSEVAK
-618 ESEKIAIAANA
+618 ESEKIALAANA

-650 PTVNNSKE
+650 PIIDDSKE

-665 HPVIEANSKFIA
+665 HPVVEVNNKFIA

-722 IGVIDKVFSRV
+722 IGVIDKIFSRV
-733 GATDNIAAGH
+733 GATDNITAGY

-751 ETATIVNHAT
+751 ETATIVNQAT
-761 DRSLVILDE
+761 DLSLVILDE

-808 TKVSGYLENV
+808 TKVSKYLKNV
-818 KCFCVKIKEWN
+818 KCFCVKIREWN

-862 NRAGEVFAELMPIAN
+862 NRASEVFEELKA
-877 PL
+877 

>member
-1 MNFIKEKNTP
+1 MSFVKEKNTP
-11 VMEQYLSL
+11 VMEQYLNL
-19 KAQYNDHLL
+19 KAQYKDHLL
-28 FYRMG
+28 FYRLG

-39 FEDAIKA
+39 FDDAIKA
-46 AKLLNIVLTKRGHSN
+46 AKLLNIVLTKRGNSC

-89 AVCDQLETVDEAKKR
+89 AICDQLETADEAKKR

-113 VVRIVTPGTIIEESL
+113 VVRVVTPGTIIEDSL

-139 IVEKDNDYAIGWLEL
+139 IVEQNDEYAISWLEL
-154 STGKFFHTVTNL
+154 STGKFFHTLTSL
-166 NALDSDLLRISPREL
+166 KALDSDLLRISPREL
-181 LISEKLTENEKFRS
+181 LISEKFTEDEKIRS
-195 ILRNYKISI
+195 ILKNYKISI
-204 AQHAQSFFE
+204 TQHAQSFFE
-213 YNKSHRTLCEFYKV
+213 YSKSHRTLCEFYKIR
-227 KELGVIGNFSWV
+227 ELGSIGNFSKV
-239 EIMACGSLLEYVR
+239 EIMACGALLEYVR
-252 TTQRGSVPRLELPKT
+252 VTQRGSIPRLEFPKT

-282 NLELFSTQSGEKK
+282 NLELFSTQFGEKK
-295 GSLISVIDYTVT
+295 GSLISVIDHTVT
-307 APGGRLLK
+307 ASGGRLLK
-315 QVLASPL
+315 QMLASPL
-322 VCPKAINLRLNTVQ
+322 ACSKAINLRLSTAQ

-341 HESRKKIREILS
+341 HDSRRKIREILS

-363 RLMLGRGSPKD
+363 RLILGRGSPKD
-374 INLLKIGLGKILELF
+374 MNLLKIGLGKTLELS
-389 EFLSKLDL
+389 EFLCKI
-397 SHEKSTTHSEVS
+397 
-409 FQRVTREKES
+409 ES
-419 WIPVSSTGMTE
+419 GENGSLPQQYVI
-430 QSTGMIEQSTGMTEE
+430 Q
-445 STEITQESTGV
+445 TEIQPASRAGITVKSDES
-456 TDSYTRDPL
+456 
-465 KSNQCE
+465 E
-471 LSLIHKNLGN
+471 LSTIHKSLGN
-481 HKNLFELLSGAVFD
+481 HKDLFELLNSAILD
-495 NNVGNIKE
+495 NNLSSVKE
-503 GGFINPK
+503 GGFIHSK
-510 YDSELS
+510 YNSELS
-516 ELSYILNNSNKLIT
+516 ELSYILNNSNKLVT

-563 KVTSDIFIHR
+563 KITPDIFIHR
-573 QSLANSFRYTT
+573 QSLANSMRYTT
-584 AELKELENKILTAR
+584 NELKELENKILTAR
-598 DAAINL
+598 DAAIGL
-604 EIRIFGEL
+604 EMKIFSEL
-612 CSKIAE
+612 CSEVAK
-618 ESEKIAIAANA
+618 ESEKIALAANA

-650 PTVNNSKE
+650 PIIDDSKE

-665 HPVIEANSKFIA
+665 HPVVEVNDKFIA

-722 IGVIDKVFSRV
+722 IGVIDKIFSRV
-733 GATDNIAAGH
+733 GATDNITAGY

-751 ETATIVNHAT
+751 ETATIVNQAT

-808 TKVSGYLENV
+808 TKVSKYLKNV
-818 KCFCVKIKEWN
+818 KCFCVKIREWN

-862 NRAGEVFAELMPIAN
+862 NRASEVFEELKA
-877 PL
+877 

>member
-1 MNFIKEKNTP
+1 MNLIREKNTP
-11 VMEQYLSL
+11 VMEQYLNL
-19 KAQYNDHLL
+19 KAQYKDHLL
-28 FYRMG
+28 FYRLG

-39 FEDAIKA
+39 FDDAIKA
-46 AKLLNIVLTKRGHSN
+46 AKLLNIVLTKRGN
-61 GQEIPMC
+61 ACGQDIPMC

-89 AVCDQLETVDEAKKR
+89 AICDQLETADEAKRR

-113 VVRIVTPGTIIEESL
+113 VVRIVTPGTIMEDSL

-139 IVEKDNDYAIGWLEL
+139 IVEQNGEYAIGWLEL
-154 STGKFFHTVTNL
+154 STGKFFHTTTNL
-166 NALDSDLLRISPREL
+166 KALDSDLLRISPREL
-181 LISEKLTENEKFRS
+181 LISEKLTEDERIRS
-195 ILRNYKISI
+195 ILKNYKISI
-204 AQHAQSFFE
+204 TQHAQSFFE
-213 YNKSHRTLCEFYKV
+213 YNKSHRTLCEFYKIR
-227 KELGVIGNFSWV
+227 ELGVIGKFSKI
-239 EIMACGSLLEYVR
+239 EIMACGALLEYVR
-252 TTQRGSVPRLELPKT
+252 VTQRGSIPRLELPKP

-282 NLELFSTQSGEKK
+282 NLELFSTQFGEKK
-295 GSLISVIDYTVT
+295 GSLISVIDHTVT
-307 APGGRLLK
+307 ASGGRLLK
-315 QVLASPL
+315 QMLASPL
-322 VCPKAINLRLNTVQ
+322 ACSKAINLRLSTVE
-336 FFVNN
+336 FFVNH
-341 HESRKKIREILS
+341 HESCKKIREILS

-374 INLLKIGLGKILELF
+374 INLLKIGLGKTLELS
-389 EFLSKLDL
+389 ELLSTLHSYHL
-397 SHEKSTTHSEVS
+397 SEKPAANSQMS
-409 FQRVTREKES
+409 FQCLTREKES
-419 WIPVSSTGMTE
+419 VSTTQVISSDKSEFST
-430 QSTGMIEQSTGMTEE
+430 
-445 STEITQESTGV
+445 
-456 TDSYTRDPL
+456 
-465 KSNQCE
+465 
-471 LSLIHKNLGN
+471 IHKSLGN
-481 HKNLFELLSGAVFD
+481 HKNLFELLESAVLD
-495 NNVGNIKE
+495 NNLSSVKE
-503 GGFINPK
+503 GGFINPR
-510 YDSELS
+510 YNQELS
-516 ELSYILNNSNKLIT
+516 ELSYVLNNSSKLIT

-563 KVTSDIFIHR
+563 KITSDVFIHR
-573 QSLANSFRYTT
+573 QSLVNSVRYTT
-584 AELKELENKILTAR
+584 NELKELENKILTAR
-598 DAAINL
+598 DAAIGL
-604 EIRIFGEL
+604 EMKIFSEL
-612 CSKIAE
+612 CSEIAK
-618 ESEKIAIAANA
+618 ESEKIALSANA

-650 PTVNNSKE
+650 PIIDDSKE

-665 HPVIEANSKFIA
+665 HPVVEVNNKFIA
-677 NSINLAGIHL
+677 NSISLAGIHL

-704 LIAILAHM
+704 LITILAHM
-712 GSFVPAESAH
+712 GSFVPADSAH
-722 IGVIDKVFSRV
+722 IGVIDKIFSRV
-733 GATDNIAAGH
+733 GATDNITAGY

-751 ETATIVNHAT
+751 ETATIVNQAT

-791 HNVNKCRAIFA
+791 HNINKCRAIFA

-808 TKVSGYLENV
+808 TKVGEYLENV

-862 NRAGEVFAELMPIAN
+862 NRASEIFEELKA
-877 PL
+877 

>member
-1 MNFIKEKNTP
+1 MCNIIYNNVYQYNILKNIMSFVKEKNTP
-11 VMEQYLSL
+11 VMEQYLNL
-19 KAQYNDHLL
+19 KAQYKDHLL
-28 FYRMG
+28 FYRLG

-39 FEDAIKA
+39 FDDAIKA
-46 AKLLNIVLTKRGHSN
+46 AKLLNIVLTKRGNSC
-61 GQEIPMC
+61 GQDIPMC

-89 AVCDQLETVDEAKKR
+89 AICDQLETADEAKKR

-113 VVRIVTPGTIIEESL
+113 VVRVVTPGTIIEDSL

-139 IVEKDNDYAIGWLEL
+139 IVEQNDEYAISWLEL
-154 STGKFFHTVTNL
+154 STGKFFHTLTSL
-166 NALDSDLLRISPREL
+166 KALDSDLLRISPREL
-181 LISEKLTENEKFRS
+181 LISEKFTEDEKIRS
-195 ILRNYKISI
+195 ILKNYKISI
-204 AQHAQSFFE
+204 TQHAQSFFE
-213 YNKSHRTLCEFYKV
+213 YSKSHRTLCEFYKIR
-227 KELGVIGNFSWV
+227 ELGSIGNFSKV
-239 EIMACGSLLEYVR
+239 EIMACGALLEYVR
-252 TTQRGSVPRLELPKT
+252 VTQRGSIPRLEFPKT

-282 NLELFSTQSGEKK
+282 NLELFSTQFGEKK
-295 GSLISVIDYTVT
+295 GSLISVIDHTVT
-307 APGGRLLK
+307 ASGGRLLK
-315 QVLASPL
+315 QMLASPL
-322 VCPKAINLRLNTVQ
+322 ACSKAINLRLSTAQ

-341 HESRKKIREILS
+341 HEPRRKIREILS

-363 RLMLGRGSPKD
+363 RLILGRGSPKD
-374 INLLKIGLGKILELF
+374 MNLLKIGLGKTLELS
-389 EFLSKLDL
+389 EFLCKI
-397 SHEKSTTHSEVS
+397 
-409 FQRVTREKES
+409 ES
-419 WIPVSSTGMTE
+419 GENGSLPQKYVIQTGIQPASRTGMTVK
-430 QSTGMIEQSTGMTEE
+430 SDE
-445 STEITQESTGV
+445 S
-456 TDSYTRDPL
+456 
-465 KSNQCE
+465 E
-471 LSLIHKNLGN
+471 LSTIHKSLGN
-481 HKNLFELLSGAVFD
+481 HKDLFELLNSAILD
-495 NNVGNIKE
+495 NNLSSVKE
-503 GGFINPK
+503 GGFIHSK
-510 YDSELS
+510 YNSELS

-563 KVTSDIFIHR
+563 KITSDIFIHR
-573 QSLANSFRYTT
+573 QSLANSMRYTT
-584 AELKELENKILTAR
+584 NELKELENKILTAR
-598 DAAINL
+598 DTAIGL
-604 EIRIFGEL
+604 EMKIFSEL
-612 CSKIAE
+612 CSEVAK
-618 ESEKIAIAANA
+618 ESEKIALAANA

-650 PTVNNSKE
+650 PIIDDSKE

-665 HPVIEANSKFIA
+665 HPVVEVNDKFIA

-704 LIAILAHM
+704 LIAVLAHM
-712 GSFVPAESAH
+712 GSFVPAKSAH
-722 IGVIDKVFSRV
+722 IGVIDKIFSRV
-733 GATDNIAAGH
+733 GATDNITAGY

-751 ETATIVNHAT
+751 ETATIVNQAT

-808 TKVSGYLENV
+808 TKVSKYLKNV
-818 KCFCVKIKEWN
+818 KCFCVKIREWN

-862 NRAGEVFAELMPIAN
+862 NRASEVFEELKA
-877 PL
+877 